1 MKKRVYVML
10 LMTMMTVMA
19 VAQTAQELLSEAN
32 AKYEAGQM
40 ADALELYTQAANKG
54 LAEAQFQ
61 LGKMYYLGE
70 SGSKD
75 YSSASMWF
83 KRAARQRHPKAEYG
97 LATCYMNGDGLP
109 VNYDQALMYMK
120 ASALRG
126 YVPAQR
132 KLAELYSKGVLV
144 EADSVEAKRWLDM
157 SDGKDVALVPE
168 IERPTKII
176 AKAPVSA
183 APAASGLPAGSA
195 APSAALAASGL
206 PAGSAASVAASTTPA
221 VSPAGSAATTPAA
234 SAAGTVAAVADP
246 PIGYSATILPPA
258 ERPDS
263 LVKLMD
269 LVKLSRTEQLDSLN
283 QALMDSLTTT
293 GILSKTMIATIDS
306 MMIADSLEVV
316 RLEKLRQL
324 KLQVAQQAQRKKS
337 LVVLP
342 KESEI
347 QRNLPPTATT
357 HWDVPLEALTLKQD
371 GTEVPTPS
379 APAGA
384 PAAAPAASGL
394 PAGTSA
400 GSAVASTTPAASAA
414 GTAADILPVG
424 ADIPA
429 PTAFDKLAAGASLA
443 SLNNTQDQIE
453 EEMNMANGAPVVRI
467 LYPEDQSLFHT
478 DVIKVKYQLLAQG
491 LESSTKI
498 TVMVDGVRQPDSRA
512 VKQADMIEVDV
523 PNRDCT
529 VMLFAQNEKGNSIP
543 AAIRLIRENVQE
555 VDLPRLFAVVV
566 GVGDYKD
573 EKLLPLKMTVKDAND
588 FANVLRSKK
597 GHPFT
602 DVEVKL
608 LCDQEATRGD
618 IFEAMEWM
626 GQEARPNDLCMF
638 FFAGHGYRDER
649 DRFFFMPYG
658 GSTKRTYECFSAT
671 DFKDAAERINS
682 KFVVFADA
690 CYSAGLLEGNRSAAA
705 EHFVEQLRRS
715 KNGMLFYASS
725 AGDTKSKEDPT
736 WGNGAFTKALVEAFN
751 GAARKEGDE
760 GLSTRTLDTYLYD
773 AVRRT
778 TEFKQTPVFMNPSG
792 IEHFNIF
799 TYEK

>member
-1 MKKRVYVML
+1 MKKRVYSLL
-10 LMTMMTVMA
+10 LMTLMTVMA
-19 VAQTAQELLSEAN
+19 VAQTAQELLNEAN
-32 AKYEAGQM
+32 AKYEAGEMQ
-40 ADALELYTQAANKG
+40 AALDLYVQAANKG
-54 LAEAQFQ
+54 LAEAQF
-61 LGKMYYLGE
+61 LAGKMFYLGE
-70 SGSKD
+70 NGSKD

-83 KRAARQRHPKAEYG
+83 KRAARQRHAKAEYG

-144 EADSVEAKRWLDM
+144 EADSVEAKRWRDM

-176 AKAPVSA
+176 AKVPAASASASSA
-183 APAASGLPAGSA
+183 ASAASGLPAGV
-195 APSAALAASGL
+195 PAS
-206 PAGSAASVAASTTPA
+206 
-221 VSPAGSAATTPAA
+221 
-234 SAAGTVAAVADP
+234 ADP

-263 LVKLMD
+263 LVKLID

-293 GILSKTMIATIDS
+293 GILNKHMIATIDS

-324 KLQVAQQAQRKKS
+324 KLQIAQQAQRKKS

-347 QRNLPPTATT
+347 QRNLPPTVST

-371 GTEVPTPS
+371 GTEVPAPATTPS
-379 APAGA
+379 ASAS
-384 PAAAPAASGL
+384 AAAPVASGL
-394 PAGTSA
+394 PAG
-400 GSAVASTTPAASAA
+400 VPAASA
-414 GTAADILPVG
+414 
-424 ADIPA
+424 
-429 PTAFDKLAAGASLA
+429 LAATTSTASA
-443 SLNNTQDQIE
+443 GGNSQEQIE
-453 EEMNMANGAPVVRI
+453 EEIGMSNGAPVVRI

-478 DVIKVKYQLLAQG
+478 DVVKLKYQLLAQG
-491 LESSTKI
+491 LENSTKI

-512 VKQADMIEVDV
+512 AKQADMIEVDV

-543 AAIRLIRENVQE
+543 ATIRLIRENVSE
-555 VDLPRLFAVVV
+555 LDLPRLFAVVV
-566 GVGDYKD
+566 GVGEYND

-649 DRFFFMPYG
+649 DRFFFVPYG
-658 GSTKRTYECFSAT
+658 GNTKRTYECFSAT
-671 DFKDAAERINS
+671 DFKDAAEKINS

-760 GLSTRTLDTYLYD
+760 GLSTRTLDAYLYD

-778 TEFKQTPVFMNPSG
+778 TDFKQTPVFMNPSG

>member
-1 MKKRVYVML
+1 MMNMNKRLCAIL
-10 LMTMMTVMA
+10 LMTAMTVMA
-19 VAQTAQELLSEAN
+19 VAQTAQELLNDAN

-40 ADALELYTQAANKG
+40 DAALELYTQAANKG
-54 LAEAQFQ
+54 LAEAQYQ

-83 KRAARQRHPKAEYG
+83 KRAARQRHAKAEYG

-132 KLAELYSKGVLV
+132 KLAELYQKGVLV
-144 EADSVEAKRWLDM
+144 EADSVEAKRWRDM
-157 SDGKDVALVPE
+157 SDGKDVTLVPE
-168 IERPTKII
+168 FERPTKII
-176 AKAPVSA
+176 AQAPTASSTSTAPATTAPVA
-183 APAASGLPAGSA
+183 DPVN
-195 APSAALAASGL
+195 
-206 PAGSAASVAASTTPA
+206 SVATTPA
-221 VSPAGSAATTPAA
+221 VSAVATAI
-234 SAAGTVAAVADP
+234 ADP
-246 PIGYSATILPPA
+246 PVGYSATILPPS

-293 GILSKTMIATIDS
+293 GVLNKRMIATIDS

-316 RLEKLRQL
+316 RLERLRQL

-342 KESEI
+342 KDSEI
-347 QRNLPPTATT
+347 QRDLPPSAST

-371 GTEVPTPS
+371 DKVPAPVS
-379 APAGA
+379 APVATLTDD
-384 PAAAPAASGL
+384 ASDV
-394 PAGTSA
+394 A
-400 GSAVASTTPAASAA
+400 SAVTPAAS
-414 GTAADILPVG
+414 PV
-424 ADIPA
+424 
-429 PTAFDKLAAGASLA
+429 
-443 SLNNTQDQIE
+443 NNTQDQIE
-453 EEMNMANGAPVVRI
+453 EEMSQTNGAPVVRI

-478 DVIKVKYQLLAQG
+478 DVVKLKYQLLAQG
-491 LESSTKI
+491 LESSTKV

-529 VMLFAQNEKGNSIP
+529 IMLFAQNEKGNSIP
-543 AAIRLIRENVQE
+543 ATIRLIRENVSE
-555 VDLPRLFAVVV
+555 ADLPRLFAVVV

-602 DVEVKL
+602 EVEVKL

-658 GSTKRTYECFSAT
+658 GNTKRTYECFSAT
-671 DFKDAAERINS
+671 DFKDAAEKINS

-751 GAARKEGDE
+751 GAARKDGDE
-760 GLSTRTLDTYLYD
+760 GLSTRSLDAYLYE
-773 AVRRT
+773 AVRKT
-778 TEFKQTPVFMNPSG
+778 TDYKQTPVFMNPSG

>member
-1 MKKRVYVML
+1 MKRRVFVML
-10 LMTMMTVMA
+10 LMTLMTVVA
-19 VAQTAQELLSEAN
+19 VAQTAQELLNEAN
-32 AKYEAGQM
+32 TKYEAGQM
-40 ADALELYTQAANKG
+40 DAALELYTQAANKG
-54 LAEAQFQ
+54 LAEAQF
-61 LGKMYYLGE
+61 LVGKMYYLGE
-70 SGSKD
+70 NGSKD

-83 KRAARQRHPKAEYG
+83 KRAARQRHAKAEYG

-144 EADSVEAKRWLDM
+144 EADSVEAKRWRDM
-157 SDGKDVALVPE
+157 SDGKDVVLVPE

-176 AKAPVSA
+176 AKAPTAADPAATTVASAASSAVPA
-183 APAASGLPAGSA
+183 APAVSGLPASA
-195 APSAALAASGL
+195 PATAPAN
-206 PAGSAASVAASTTPA
+206 ASV
-221 VSPAGSAATTPAA
+221 
-234 SAAGTVAAVADP
+234 AVADP
-246 PIGYSATILPPA
+246 PIGYSTTILPPA

-263 LVKLMD
+263 LVKLID
-269 LVKLSRTEQLDSLN
+269 LVKLSRAEQLDSLN
-283 QALMDSLTTT
+283 KALMDSLTTT
-293 GILSKTMIATIDS
+293 GILNKHMIATIDS
-306 MMIADSLEVV
+306 MMIADSLEVI

-324 KLQVAQQAQRKKS
+324 KLQIAQQAQRKKS

-371 GTEVPTPS
+371 GTEVPEPT
-379 APAGA
+379 A
-384 PAAAPAASGL
+384 PAAPATTPEGVPSGDMTIAATAPA
-394 PAGTSA
+394 PSA
-400 GSAVASTTPAASAA
+400 GGNS
-414 GTAADILPVG
+414 
-424 ADIPA
+424 
-429 PTAFDKLAAGASLA
+429 
-443 SLNNTQDQIE
+443 QDQIE
-453 EEMNMANGAPVVRI
+453 EEMTMTNGAPVVRI

-602 DVEVKL
+602 EVEVKL

-671 DFKDAAERINS
+671 DFKDAAEKINS

>member
-1 MKKRVYVML
+1 MKKRVCSLL
-10 LMTMMTVMA
+10 LMTLMTVMA
-19 VAQTAQELLSEAN
+19 VAQTAQELLNEAN
-32 AKYEAGQM
+32 AKYEAGEMQ
-40 ADALELYTQAANKG
+40 AALDLYVQAANKG
-54 LAEAQFQ
+54 LAEAQF
-61 LGKMYYLGE
+61 LAGKMFYLGE
-70 SGSKD
+70 NGSKD

-83 KRAARQRHPKAEYG
+83 KRAARQRHAKAEYG

-109 VNYDQALMYMK
+109 VNYDQALMYMR

-144 EADSVEAKRWLDM
+144 EADSVEAKRWRDM

-176 AKAPVSA
+176 ANVPAASASASSA
-183 APAASGLPAGSA
+183 ASAASGLPAGVSASASSA
-195 APSAALAASGL
+195 ASAASGL
-206 PAGSAASVAASTTPA
+206 PAGVPAS
-221 VSPAGSAATTPAA
+221 
-234 SAAGTVAAVADP
+234 ADP

-263 LVKLMD
+263 LVKLID

-293 GILSKTMIATIDS
+293 GILNKHMIATIDS

-324 KLQVAQQAQRKKS
+324 KLQIAQQAQRKKS

-347 QRNLPPTATT
+347 QRNLPPTVST

-371 GTEVPTPS
+371 GTEVPAPATTPS
-379 APAGA
+379 SPASAAASAPSASASA
-384 PAAAPAASGL
+384 PAPAASGL
-394 PAGTSA
+394 PAG
-400 GSAVASTTPAASAA
+400 VPAAS
-414 GTAADILPVG
+414 T
-424 ADIPA
+424 
-429 PTAFDKLAAGASLA
+429 LAATTSTASA
-443 SLNNTQDQIE
+443 GGNSQEQIE
-453 EEMNMANGAPVVRI
+453 EEIGMSNGAPVVRI

-478 DVIKVKYQLLAQG
+478 DVVKLKYQLLAQG
-491 LESSTKI
+491 LENSTKI

-512 VKQADMIEVDV
+512 AKQADMIEVDV

-543 AAIRLIRENVQE
+543 ATIRLIRENVSE
-555 VDLPRLFAVVV
+555 LDLPRLFAVVV
-566 GVGDYKD
+566 GVGEYND

-649 DRFFFMPYG
+649 DRFFFVPYG
-658 GSTKRTYECFSAT
+658 GNTKRTYECFSAT
-671 DFKDAAERINS
+671 DFKDAAEKINS

-760 GLSTRTLDTYLYD
+760 GLSTRTLDAYLYD

-778 TEFKQTPVFMNPSG
+778 TDFKQTPVFMNPSG

>member
-1 MKKRVYVML
+1 MKEMMNMNKRLCAIL
-10 LMTMMTVMA
+10 LMTAMTVMA
-19 VAQTAQELLSEAN
+19 VAQTAQELLNDAN

-40 ADALELYTQAANKG
+40 DAALELYTQAANKG
-54 LAEAQFQ
+54 LAEAQYQ

-83 KRAARQRHPKAEYG
+83 KRAARQRHAKAEYG

-132 KLAELYSKGVLV
+132 KLAELYQKGVLV
-144 EADSVEAKRWLDM
+144 EADSVEAKRWRDM
-157 SDGKDVALVPE
+157 SDGKDVTLVPE
-168 IERPTKII
+168 FERPTKII
-176 AKAPVSA
+176 AQAPTASSTSTAPATTAPVA
-183 APAASGLPAGSA
+183 APVN
-195 APSAALAASGL
+195 
-206 PAGSAASVAASTTPA
+206 SVATTPA
-221 VSPAGSAATTPAA
+221 VSAVATAI
-234 SAAGTVAAVADP
+234 ADP
-246 PIGYSATILPPA
+246 PVGYSATILPPS

-293 GILSKTMIATIDS
+293 GVLNKRMIATIDS

-316 RLEKLRQL
+316 RLERLRQL

-342 KESEI
+342 KDSEI
-347 QRNLPPTATT
+347 QRDLPPSAST

-371 GTEVPTPS
+371 DKVPAPVS
-379 APAGA
+379 APVATPTDDA
-384 PAAAPAASGL
+384 SDVASAVTSAAS
-394 PAGTSA
+394 
-400 GSAVASTTPAASAA
+400 
-414 GTAADILPVG
+414 PV
-424 ADIPA
+424 
-429 PTAFDKLAAGASLA
+429 
-443 SLNNTQDQIE
+443 NNTQDQIE
-453 EEMNMANGAPVVRI
+453 EEMSQTNGAPVVRI

-478 DVIKVKYQLLAQG
+478 DVVKLKYQLLAQG
-491 LESSTKI
+491 LESSTKV

-529 VMLFAQNEKGNSIP
+529 IMLFAQNEKGNSIP
-543 AAIRLIRENVQE
+543 ATIRLIRENVSE
-555 VDLPRLFAVVV
+555 ADLPRLFAVVV

-602 DVEVKL
+602 EVEVKL

-658 GSTKRTYECFSAT
+658 GNTKRTYECFSAT
-671 DFKDAAERINS
+671 DFKDAAEKINS

-751 GAARKEGDE
+751 GAARKDGDE
-760 GLSTRTLDTYLYD
+760 GLSTRSLDAYLYE
-773 AVRRT
+773 AVRKT
-778 TEFKQTPVFMNPSG
+778 TDYKQTPVFMNPSG

>member
-1 MKKRVYVML
+1 MKRRVYVML
-10 LMTMMTVMA
+10 LMTLMTVMA
-19 VAQTAQELLSEAN
+19 VAQSAQELLSEAN

-40 ADALELYTQAANKG
+40 DAAIDLYTQAANKG

-61 LGKMYYLGE
+61 LGKIYYLGE
-70 SGSKD
+70 NGSKD

-109 VNYDQALMYMK
+109 VNYDQALMYMR

-144 EADSVEAKRWLDM
+144 EADSVEAKRWRDM

-176 AKAPVSA
+176 AKAPTAAASA
-183 APAASGLPAGSA
+183 AASGLPAGSA
-195 APSAALAASGL
+195 AAS
-206 PAGSAASVAASTTPA
+206 PATTPA
-221 VSPAGSAATTPAA
+221 VSPAATVAAP
-234 SAAGTVAAVADP
+234 AGTVAVADP

-293 GILSKTMIATIDS
+293 GILNKHMIATIDS

-371 GTEVPTPS
+371 GTEVP
-379 APAGA
+379 APAASAAA
-384 PAAAPAASGL
+384 PAAAAAVAAAPAASG
-394 PAGTSA
+394 SA
-400 GSAVASTTPAASAA
+400 PIS
-414 GTAADILPVG
+414 DILPVG

-429 PTAFDKLAAGASLA
+429 PTALDKLGAGASLA

-453 EEMNMANGAPVVRI
+453 EELNMANGAPVVRI

-543 AAIRLIRENVQE
+543 AAIRLIRENIQE
-555 VDLPRLFAVVV
+555 VDLPRLIAVVV

-671 DFKDAAERINS
+671 DFKDAAEKINS

-778 TEFKQTPVFMNPSG
+778 TDFKQTPVFMNPSG

>member
-1 MKKRVYVML
+1 MRRVHVML
-10 LMTMMTVMA
+10 LMLLVTLMA
-19 VAQTAQELLSEAN
+19 AAQSPQELLTEGN

-40 ADALELYTQAANKG
+40 EAALELYTQAANKG

-83 KRAARQRHPKAEYG
+83 KRAARQRHAKAEYG

-144 EADSVEAKRWLDM
+144 EADSVEAKRWRDM

-176 AKAPVSA
+176 AKAPAEVPA
-183 APAASGLPAGSA
+183 APTAVPVAATAPIAATPVA
-195 APSAALAASGL
+195 APTATAA
-206 PAGSAASVAASTTPA
+206 PESVP
-221 VSPAGSAATTPAA
+221 
-234 SAAGTVAAVADP
+234 VADE

-263 LVKLMD
+263 LVKLVD
-269 LVKLSRTEQLDSLN
+269 LVKLSRTEKLDSLN

-293 GILSKTMIATIDS
+293 GVLNKQMIATIDS

-316 RLEKLRQL
+316 RQEKLRQL
-324 KLQVAQQAQRKKS
+324 KQQVAQQAQRKKS

-342 KESEI
+342 KETEI
-347 QRNLPPTATT
+347 QRNLPPTVST

-371 GTEVPTPS
+371 GSEVPAPKADAS
-379 APAGA
+379 APANVPALASANTSA
-384 PAAAPAASGL
+384 PA
-394 PAGTSA
+394 
-400 GSAVASTTPAASAA
+400 
-414 GTAADILPVG
+414 
-424 ADIPA
+424 
-429 PTAFDKLAAGASLA
+429 
-443 SLNNTQDQIE
+443 NTQEKIE
-453 EEMNMANGAPVVRI
+453 EEINMANGAPVVRI

-478 DVIKVKYQLLAQG
+478 DVIKVKHQLLAQG

-498 TVMVDGVRQPDSRA
+498 SVMVDGVRQPDSRA

-529 VMLFAQNEKGNSIP
+529 IMLFAQNEKGNSIP
-543 AAIRLIRENVQE
+543 AAIRLIRENITE

-658 GSTKRTYECFSAT
+658 GNTKRTYECFSAT
-671 DFKDAAERINS
+671 DFKDAAEKINC
-682 KFVVFADA
+682 KFVVLADA

-715 KNGMLFYASS
+715 KNGMVFYASS
-725 AGDTKSKEDPT
+725 SGDTKSKEDPT

-751 GAARKEGDE
+751 GAARKDGDL
-760 GLSTRTLDTYLYD
+760 GLSTRTLDAYLYD

-778 TEFKQTPVFMNPSG
+778 TDFKQTPVFMNPSG

>member
-1 MKKRVYVML
+1 MMNMNKRLCAIL
-10 LMTMMTVMA
+10 LMTVMTVMA
-19 VAQTAQELLSEAN
+19 VAQTAQELLNDAN

-40 ADALELYTQAANKG
+40 DAALELYTQAANKG
-54 LAEAQFQ
+54 LAEAQYQ

-83 KRAARQRHPKAEYG
+83 KRAARQRHAKAEYG

-109 VNYDQALMYMK
+109 VDYDQALMYMK

-132 KLAELYSKGVLV
+132 KLAELYQKGVLV
-144 EADSVEAKRWLDM
+144 EADSVEAKRWRDM
-157 SDGKDVALVPE
+157 SDGKDVTLVPE
-168 IERPTKII
+168 FERPTKII
-176 AKAPVSA
+176 AQAPTASSTSTAPATTAPV
-183 APAASGLPAGSA
+183 
-195 APSAALAASGL
+195 
-206 PAGSAASVAASTTPA
+206 AASVNSVATTPA
-221 VSPAGSAATTPAA
+221 VSAVAT
-234 SAAGTVAAVADP
+234 AVADP
-246 PIGYSATILPPA
+246 PVGYSATILPPS

-293 GILSKTMIATIDS
+293 GVLNKRMIATIDS
-306 MMIADSLEVV
+306 MMIADSLEMV
-316 RLEKLRQL
+316 RLERLRQL

-342 KESEI
+342 KDSEI
-347 QRNLPPTATT
+347 QRDLPPSAST

-371 GTEVPTPS
+371 DKVPAPVS
-379 APAGA
+379 APVAT
-384 PAAAPAASGL
+384 PTDDASDV
-394 PAGTSA
+394 A
-400 GSAVASTTPAASAA
+400 SAVTPAAS
-414 GTAADILPVG
+414 PV
-424 ADIPA
+424 
-429 PTAFDKLAAGASLA
+429 
-443 SLNNTQDQIE
+443 NNTQDQIE
-453 EEMNMANGAPVVRI
+453 EEMSQTNGAPVVRI

-478 DVIKVKYQLLAQG
+478 DVVKLKYQLLAQG
-491 LESSTKI
+491 LESSTKV

-529 VMLFAQNEKGNSIP
+529 IMLFAQNEKGNSIP
-543 AAIRLIRENVQE
+543 ATIRLIRENVSE

-602 DVEVKL
+602 EVEVKL

-658 GSTKRTYECFSAT
+658 GNTKRTYECFSAT
-671 DFKDAAERINS
+671 DFKDAAEKINS

-751 GAARKEGDE
+751 GAARKDGDE
-760 GLSTRTLDTYLYD
+760 GLSTRSLDAYLYE
-773 AVRRT
+773 AVRKT
-778 TEFKQTPVFMNPSG
+778 TDYKQTPVFMNPSG

>member
-1 MKKRVYVML
+1 MMNMNKRLCAIL
-10 LMTMMTVMA
+10 LMTAMTVMA
-19 VAQTAQELLSEAN
+19 VAQTAQELLNDAN

-40 ADALELYTQAANKG
+40 DAALELYTQAANKG
-54 LAEAQFQ
+54 LAEAQYQ

-83 KRAARQRHPKAEYG
+83 KRAARQRHAKAEYG

-132 KLAELYSKGVLV
+132 KLAELYQKGVLV
-144 EADSVEAKRWLDM
+144 EADSVEAKRWRDM
-157 SDGKDVALVPE
+157 SDGKDVTLVPE
-168 IERPTKII
+168 FERPTKII
-176 AKAPVSA
+176 AQAPTASSTSTAPATTAPVA
-183 APAASGLPAGSA
+183 APVN
-195 APSAALAASGL
+195 
-206 PAGSAASVAASTTPA
+206 SVATTPA
-221 VSPAGSAATTPAA
+221 VSAVATAI
-234 SAAGTVAAVADP
+234 ADP
-246 PIGYSATILPPA
+246 PVGYSATILPPS

-263 LVKLMD
+263 LEKLMD

-293 GILSKTMIATIDS
+293 GVLNKRMIATIDS

-316 RLEKLRQL
+316 RLERLRQL

-342 KESEI
+342 KDSEI
-347 QRNLPPTATT
+347 QRDLPPSAST

-371 GTEVPTPS
+371 DKVPAPVS
-379 APAGA
+379 APVAT
-384 PAAAPAASGL
+384 PTDDASDV
-394 PAGTSA
+394 A
-400 GSAVASTTPAASAA
+400 SAVTPAAS
-414 GTAADILPVG
+414 PV
-424 ADIPA
+424 
-429 PTAFDKLAAGASLA
+429 
-443 SLNNTQDQIE
+443 NNTQDQIE
-453 EEMNMANGAPVVRI
+453 EEMSQTNGAPVVRI

-478 DVIKVKYQLLAQG
+478 DVVKLKYQLLAQG
-491 LESSTKI
+491 LESSTKV

-529 VMLFAQNEKGNSIP
+529 IMLFAQNEKGNSIP
-543 AAIRLIRENVQE
+543 ATIRLIRENVSE
-555 VDLPRLFAVVV
+555 ADLPRLFAVVV

-602 DVEVKL
+602 EVEVKL

-658 GSTKRTYECFSAT
+658 GNTKRTYECFSAT
-671 DFKDAAERINS
+671 DFKDAAEKINS

-751 GAARKEGDE
+751 GAARKDGDE
-760 GLSTRTLDTYLYD
+760 GLSTRSLDAYLYE
-773 AVRRT
+773 AVRKT
-778 TEFKQTPVFMNPSG
+778 TDYKQTPVFMNPSG

>member
-1 MKKRVYVML
+1 MKQRLYVML
-10 LMTMMTVMA
+10 LMTIMMVTA
-19 VAQTAQELLSEAN
+19 VAQTPQEQLNEAN
-32 AKYEAGQM
+32 AKYQTGQFEE
-40 ADALELYTQAANKG
+40 ALELYTKAASKG
-54 LAEAQFQ
+54 LADAQFQ

-70 SGSKD
+70 GTSKD

-83 KRAARQRHPKAEYG
+83 KRAARQRHAKAEYG
-97 LATCYMNGDGLP
+97 LATCYMNGDGVP

-120 ASALRG
+120 ASAIRG
-126 YVPAQR
+126 YVPAQQ
-132 KLAELYSKGVLV
+132 KLADLYQKGVLV
-144 EADSVEAKRWLDM
+144 EADSVEAKRWRDM
-157 SDGKDVALVPE
+157 SNGKDVGLAPE

-176 AKAPVSA
+176 AQ
-183 APAASGLPAGSA
+183 APAATTPAASPAGS
-195 APSAALAASGL
+195 SA
-206 PAGSAASVAASTTPA
+206 TTPA
-221 VSPAGSAATTPAA
+221 ASPSGSAATTPAA
-234 SAAGTVAAVADP
+234 SAAGIPVEDS
-246 PIGYSATILPPA
+246 PIGYSATILPPS

-269 LVKLSRTEQLDSLN
+269 LVKLSRQEKLDSLN
-283 QALMDSLTTT
+283 QALMDSLKTN
-293 GILSKTMIATIDS
+293 GILDKRMIATIDS

-316 RLEKLRQL
+316 RLERLRQL
-324 KLQVAQQAQRKKS
+324 KLQIAQQAQRKKS

-347 QRNLPPTATT
+347 QRNLPPTVST
-357 HWDVPLEALTLKQD
+357 HWDVPLEALTLKDD
-371 GTEVPTPS
+371 GSTP
-379 APAGA
+379 PPP
-384 PAAAPAASGL
+384 PAAPPAEVAPPTEAAATDLAAAATPAAS
-394 PAGTSA
+394 PAGIA
-400 GSAVASTTPAASAA
+400 TTPVASAA
-414 GTAADILPVG
+414 GT
-424 ADIPA
+424 PA
-429 PTAFDKLAAGASLA
+429 SEDLSA
-443 SLNNTQDQIE
+443 
-453 EEMNMANGAPVVRI
+453 ANGAPVVRI

-478 DVIKVKYQLLAQG
+478 DVIKLKYQLLAQG
-491 LESSTKI
+491 LEKSTKI

-529 VMLFAQNEKGNSIP
+529 IMLFAQNEKGNSIP
-543 AAIRLIRENVQE
+543 AAIRLIRENVAQ

-566 GVGDYKD
+566 GVGEYND
-573 EKLLPLKMTVKDAND
+573 EKLLPLKMTVKDATD
-588 FANVLRSKK
+588 FSNVLRTKK
-597 GHPFT
+597 GHPFS

-608 LCDQEATRGD
+608 LLDQEATRGD

-658 GSTKRTYECFSAT
+658 GNTKRTYECFSAT
-671 DFKDAAERINS
+671 DFKDAAEKINS

-751 GAARKEGDE
+751 GAARRDGDE
-760 GLSTRTLDTYLYD
+760 GLSTRALDAYLYD
-773 AVRRT
+773 AVRKT
-778 TEFKQTPVFMNPSG
+778 TDYKQTPVFMNPSG

-799 TYEK
+799 TYDK

>member
-1 MKKRVYVML
+1 MKKRVCSLL
-10 LMTMMTVMA
+10 LMTLMTVMA
-19 VAQTAQELLSEAN
+19 VAQTAQELLNEAN
-32 AKYEAGQM
+32 AKYEAGEMQ
-40 ADALELYTQAANKG
+40 AALDLYVQAANKG
-54 LAEAQFQ
+54 LAEAQF
-61 LGKMYYLGE
+61 LAGKMFYLGE
-70 SGSKD
+70 NGSKD

-83 KRAARQRHPKAEYG
+83 KRAARQRHAKAEYG

-109 VNYDQALMYMK
+109 VNYDQALMYMR

-144 EADSVEAKRWLDM
+144 EADSVEAKRWRDM

-176 AKAPVSA
+176 ANVPAASASASSA
-183 APAASGLPAGSA
+183 ASAASGLPAGV
-195 APSAALAASGL
+195 PAS
-206 PAGSAASVAASTTPA
+206 
-221 VSPAGSAATTPAA
+221 
-234 SAAGTVAAVADP
+234 ADP

-263 LVKLMD
+263 LVKLID

-293 GILSKTMIATIDS
+293 GILNKHMIATIDS

-324 KLQVAQQAQRKKS
+324 KLQIAQQAQRKKS

-347 QRNLPPTATT
+347 QRNLPPTVST

-371 GTEVPTPS
+371 GTEVPAPATTPS
-379 APAGA
+379 SPAS
-384 PAAAPAASGL
+384 AAAPAASGL
-394 PAGTSA
+394 PAG
-400 GSAVASTTPAASAA
+400 VPAASAA
-414 GTAADILPVG
+414 SVAASAPSASASAAAPAASGLPAGV
-424 ADIPA
+424 PA
-429 PTAFDKLAAGASLA
+429 ASALAATTSTASA
-443 SLNNTQDQIE
+443 GGNSQEQIE
-453 EEMNMANGAPVVRI
+453 EEIGMSNGAPVVRI

-478 DVIKVKYQLLAQG
+478 DVVKLKYQLLAQG
-491 LESSTKI
+491 LENSTKI

-512 VKQADMIEVDV
+512 AKQADMIEVDV

-543 AAIRLIRENVQE
+543 ATIRLIRENVSE
-555 VDLPRLFAVVV
+555 LDLPRLFAVVV
-566 GVGDYKD
+566 GVGEYND

-649 DRFFFMPYG
+649 DRFFFVPYG
-658 GSTKRTYECFSAT
+658 GNTKRTYECFSAT
-671 DFKDAAERINS
+671 DFKDAAEKINS

-760 GLSTRTLDTYLYD
+760 GLSTRTLDAYLYD

-778 TEFKQTPVFMNPSG
+778 TDFKQTPVFMNPSG

>member
-1 MKKRVYVML
+1 MMTMKKRVCSLL
-10 LMTMMTVMA
+10 LMTLMTVMA
-19 VAQTAQELLSEAN
+19 VAQTAQELLNEAN
-32 AKYEAGQM
+32 AKYEAGEMQ
-40 ADALELYTQAANKG
+40 AALDLYVQAANKG
-54 LAEAQFQ
+54 LAEAQF
-61 LGKMYYLGE
+61 LAGKMFYLGE
-70 SGSKD
+70 NGSKD

-83 KRAARQRHPKAEYG
+83 KRAARQRHAKAEYG

-109 VNYDQALMYMK
+109 VNYDQALMYMR

-144 EADSVEAKRWLDM
+144 EADSVEAKRWRDM

-176 AKAPVSA
+176 ANVPAASASSA
-183 APAASGLPAGSA
+183 AAQAASGLPAGVPAASA
-195 APSAALAASGL
+195 AVPAASSAASAASGL
-206 PAGSAASVAASTTPA
+206 PAGVSAS
-221 VSPAGSAATTPAA
+221 
-234 SAAGTVAAVADP
+234 ADP

-263 LVKLMD
+263 LVKLID

-293 GILSKTMIATIDS
+293 GILNKHMIATIDS

-324 KLQVAQQAQRKKS
+324 KLQIAQQAQRKKS

-347 QRNLPPTATT
+347 QRNLPPTVST

-371 GTEVPTPS
+371 GTEVPAPATTPS
-379 APAGA
+379 SPASA
-384 PAAAPAASGL
+384 AASVPSASASAAAPAASGL
-394 PAGTSA
+394 PAG
-400 GSAVASTTPAASAA
+400 VPAASA
-414 GTAADILPVG
+414 
-424 ADIPA
+424 
-429 PTAFDKLAAGASLA
+429 LAATTSTASA
-443 SLNNTQDQIE
+443 GGNSQEQIE
-453 EEMNMANGAPVVRI
+453 EEIGMSNGAPVVRI

-478 DVIKVKYQLLAQG
+478 DVVKLKYQLLAQG
-491 LESSTKI
+491 LENSTKI

-512 VKQADMIEVDV
+512 AKQADMIEVDV

-543 AAIRLIRENVQE
+543 ATIRLIRENVSE
-555 VDLPRLFAVVV
+555 LDLPRLFAVVV
-566 GVGDYKD
+566 GVGEYND

-649 DRFFFMPYG
+649 DRFFFVPYG
-658 GSTKRTYECFSAT
+658 GNTKRTYECFSAT
-671 DFKDAAERINS
+671 DFKDAAEKINS

-760 GLSTRTLDTYLYD
+760 GLSTRTLDAYLYD

-778 TEFKQTPVFMNPSG
+778 TDFKQTPVFMNPSG

>member
-1 MKKRVYVML
+1 MNMKQRLYVML
-10 LMTMMTVMA
+10 LMTIMMVTA
-19 VAQTAQELLSEAN
+19 VAQTPQEQLNEAN
-32 AKYEAGQM
+32 AKYQTGQFEE
-40 ADALELYTQAANKG
+40 ALELYTKAASKG
-54 LAEAQFQ
+54 LADAQFQ

-70 SGSKD
+70 GTSKD

-83 KRAARQRHPKAEYG
+83 KRAARQRHAKAEYG
-97 LATCYMNGDGLP
+97 LATCYMNGDGVP

-120 ASALRG
+120 ASAIRG
-126 YVPAQR
+126 YVPAQQ
-132 KLAELYSKGVLV
+132 KLADLYQKGVLV
-144 EADSVEAKRWLDM
+144 EADSVEAKRWRDM
-157 SDGKDVALVPE
+157 SNGKDVGLAPE

-176 AKAPVSA
+176 AQAP
-183 APAASGLPAGSA
+183 
-195 APSAALAASGL
+195 
-206 PAGSAASVAASTTPA
+206 
-221 VSPAGSAATTPAA
+221 AATTPAA
-234 SAAGTVAAVADP
+234 SPAGSSATTPVASPSGSAATTAAASASGIPVEDP
-246 PIGYSATILPPA
+246 PIGYSATILPPS

-269 LVKLSRTEQLDSLN
+269 LVKLSRQEKLDSLN
-283 QALMDSLTTT
+283 QALMDSLKTN
-293 GILSKTMIATIDS
+293 GILDKRMIATIDS

-316 RLEKLRQL
+316 RLERLRQL
-324 KLQVAQQAQRKKS
+324 KLQIAQQAQRKKS

-347 QRNLPPTATT
+347 QRNLPPTVST
-357 HWDVPLEALTLKQD
+357 HWDVPLEALTLKDD
-371 GTEVPTPS
+371 GSTP
-379 APAGA
+379 PPP
-384 PAAAPAASGL
+384 PAAHPAEVAT
-394 PAGTSA
+394 PAEAAATDLA
-400 GSAVASTTPAASAA
+400 AAATPAASPAGIATTPVASAA
-414 GTAADILPVG
+414 GSPAAS
-424 ADIPA
+424 PA
-429 PTAFDKLAAGASLA
+429 TTPASEDLSA
-443 SLNNTQDQIE
+443 
-453 EEMNMANGAPVVRI
+453 ANGAPVVRI

-478 DVIKVKYQLLAQG
+478 DVIKLKYQLLAQG
-491 LESSTKI
+491 LEKSTKI

-529 VMLFAQNEKGNSIP
+529 IMLFAQNEKGNSIP
-543 AAIRLIRENVQE
+543 AAIRLIRENVAQ

-566 GVGDYKD
+566 GVGEYND
-573 EKLLPLKMTVKDAND
+573 EKLLPLKMTVKDATD
-588 FANVLRSKK
+588 FSNVLRTKK
-597 GHPFT
+597 GHPFS

-608 LCDQEATRGD
+608 LLDQEATRGD

-658 GSTKRTYECFSAT
+658 GNTKRTYECFSAT
-671 DFKDAAERINS
+671 DFKDAAEKINS

-751 GAARKEGDE
+751 GAARRDGDE
-760 GLSTRTLDTYLYD
+760 GLSTRALDAYLYD
-773 AVRRT
+773 AVRKT
-778 TEFKQTPVFMNPSG
+778 TDYKQTPVFMNPSG

-799 TYEK
+799 TYDQ

>member
-1 MKKRVYVML
+1 MMNMNKRLCAIL
-10 LMTMMTVMA
+10 LMTAMTVMA
-19 VAQTAQELLSEAN
+19 VAQTAQELLNDAN

-40 ADALELYTQAANKG
+40 DAALELYTQAANKG
-54 LAEAQFQ
+54 LAEAQYQ

-83 KRAARQRHPKAEYG
+83 KRAARQRHAKAEYG

-132 KLAELYSKGVLV
+132 KLAELYQKGVLV
-144 EADSVEAKRWLDM
+144 EADSVEAKRWRDM
-157 SDGKDVALVPE
+157 SDGKDVTLVPE
-168 IERPTKII
+168 FERPTKII
-176 AKAPVSA
+176 AQAPTASSTSTAPATTAPVA
-183 APAASGLPAGSA
+183 DPVN
-195 APSAALAASGL
+195 
-206 PAGSAASVAASTTPA
+206 SVATTPA
-221 VSPAGSAATTPAA
+221 VSAVATAI
-234 SAAGTVAAVADP
+234 ADP
-246 PIGYSATILPPA
+246 PVGYSATILPPS

-293 GILSKTMIATIDS
+293 GVLNKRMIATIDS

-316 RLEKLRQL
+316 RLERLRQL

-342 KESEI
+342 KDSEI
-347 QRNLPPTATT
+347 QRDLPPSAST

-371 GTEVPTPS
+371 DKVS
-379 APAGA
+379 APVSA
-384 PAAAPAASGL
+384 PVATPTDDASDV
-394 PAGTSA
+394 A
-400 GSAVASTTPAASAA
+400 SAVTPAAS
-414 GTAADILPVG
+414 PV
-424 ADIPA
+424 
-429 PTAFDKLAAGASLA
+429 
-443 SLNNTQDQIE
+443 NNTQDQIE
-453 EEMNMANGAPVVRI
+453 EEMSQTNGAPVVRI

-478 DVIKVKYQLLAQG
+478 DVVKLKYQLLAQG
-491 LESSTKI
+491 LESSTKV

-529 VMLFAQNEKGNSIP
+529 IMLFAQNEKGNSIP
-543 AAIRLIRENVQE
+543 ATIRLIRENVSE
-555 VDLPRLFAVVV
+555 ADLPRLFAVVV

-602 DVEVKL
+602 EVEVKL

-658 GSTKRTYECFSAT
+658 GNTKRTYECFSAT
-671 DFKDAAERINS
+671 DFKDAAEKINS

-751 GAARKEGDE
+751 GAARKDGDE
-760 GLSTRTLDTYLYD
+760 GLSTRSLDAYLYE
-773 AVRRT
+773 AVRKT
-778 TEFKQTPVFMNPSG
+778 TDYKQTPVFMNPSG

>member
-1 MKKRVYVML
+1 MKEMMNMNKRLCAIL
-10 LMTMMTVMA
+10 LMTVMTVMA
-19 VAQTAQELLSEAN
+19 VAQTAQELLNDAN

-40 ADALELYTQAANKG
+40 DAALELYTQAANKG
-54 LAEAQFQ
+54 LAEAQYQ

-83 KRAARQRHPKAEYG
+83 KRAARQRHAKAEYG

-132 KLAELYSKGVLV
+132 KLAELYQKGVLV
-144 EADSVEAKRWLDM
+144 EADSVEAKRWRDM
-157 SDGKDVALVPE
+157 SDGKDVTLVPE
-168 IERPTKII
+168 FERPTKII
-176 AKAPVSA
+176 AQAPTASSTSTAPATTAPVA
-183 APAASGLPAGSA
+183 APVN
-195 APSAALAASGL
+195 
-206 PAGSAASVAASTTPA
+206 SVATTPA
-221 VSPAGSAATTPAA
+221 VSAVATTI
-234 SAAGTVAAVADP
+234 ADP
-246 PIGYSATILPPA
+246 PVGYSATILPPS

-293 GILSKTMIATIDS
+293 GVLNKRMIATIDS

-342 KESEI
+342 KDSEI
-347 QRNLPPTATT
+347 QRDLPPSAST

-371 GTEVPTPS
+371 DKVPAPVS
-379 APAGA
+379 APVAT
-384 PAAAPAASGL
+384 PTDDASDV
-394 PAGTSA
+394 A
-400 GSAVASTTPAASAA
+400 SAVTPAAS
-414 GTAADILPVG
+414 PV
-424 ADIPA
+424 
-429 PTAFDKLAAGASLA
+429 
-443 SLNNTQDQIE
+443 NNTQDQIE
-453 EEMNMANGAPVVRI
+453 EEMSQTNGAPVVRI

-478 DVIKVKYQLLAQG
+478 DVVKLKYQLLAQG
-491 LESSTKI
+491 LESSTKV

-529 VMLFAQNEKGNSIP
+529 IMLFAQNEKGNSIP
-543 AAIRLIRENVQE
+543 ATIRLIRENVSE
-555 VDLPRLFAVVV
+555 ADLPRLFAVVV

-602 DVEVKL
+602 EVEVKL

-658 GSTKRTYECFSAT
+658 GNTKRTYECFSAT
-671 DFKDAAERINS
+671 DFKDAAEKINS

-751 GAARKEGDE
+751 GAARKDGDE
-760 GLSTRTLDTYLYD
+760 GLSTRSLDAYLYE
-773 AVRRT
+773 AVRKT
-778 TEFKQTPVFMNPSG
+778 TDYKQTPVFMNPSG

>member
-1 MKKRVYVML
+1 MRKRVYGLL
-10 LMTMMTVMA
+10 LMSLMTLMSM
-19 VAQTAQELLSEAN
+19 AQTAQELLSEAQT
-32 AKYEAGQM
+32 KYEAGQM
-40 ADALELYTQAANKG
+40 EAALELYTQAANKG

-61 LGKMYYLGE
+61 LGKMYYMGE
-70 SGSKD
+70 SGAKD
-75 YSSASMWF
+75 YSSAAMWF
-83 KRAARQRHPKAEYG
+83 KRAARQRHAKAEYG

-132 KLAELYSKGVLV
+132 KLAELYQKGVLV
-144 EADSVEAKRWLDM
+144 EADSVEAKRWHDM
-157 SDGKDVALVPE
+157 SDGKDVTLVPE

-176 AKAPVSA
+176 AKAPVVPAVPA
-183 APAASGLPAGSA
+183 APATPAVS
-195 APSAALAASGL
+195 PSV
-206 PAGSAASVAASTTPA
+206 SVTTTPA
-221 VSPAGSAATTPAA
+221 VSSTGS
-234 SAAGTVAAVADP
+234 VDADQP
-246 PIGYSATILPPA
+246 VGYSATILPPS

-283 QALMDSLTTT
+283 QALMDSLTTS
-293 GILSKTMIATIDS
+293 GILNKRMVATIDS

-316 RLEKLRQL
+316 RLERLRQL

-347 QRNLPPTATT
+347 QRNLPPSAST

-371 GTEVPTPS
+371 GSEVPSPAPTPD
-379 APAGA
+379 APQAGD
-384 PAAAPAASGL
+384 ASDV
-394 PAGTSA
+394 A
-400 GSAVASTTPAASAA
+400 AVASPEASAA
-414 GTAADILPVG
+414 G
-424 ADIPA
+424 
-429 PTAFDKLAAGASLA
+429 
-443 SLNNTQDQIE
+443 NTQDKIE
-453 EEMNMANGAPVVRI
+453 EEMNQTNGAPVVRI

-478 DVIKVKYQLLAQG
+478 DVIKLKYQLLAQG

-498 TVMVDGVRQPDSRA
+498 SVMVDGVRQPDSRA

-529 VMLFAQNEKGNSIP
+529 IMLFAQNEKGNSIP
-543 AAIRLIRENVQE
+543 AAIRLIRENVSE

-602 DVEVKL
+602 EVEVKL

-658 GSTKRTYECFSAT
+658 GNTKRTYECFSAT
-671 DFKDAAERINS
+671 DFKDAAEKINS

-715 KNGMLFYASS
+715 KNGMVFYASS

-760 GLSTRTLDTYLYD
+760 GLSTRALDSYLYE
-773 AVRRT
+773 AVRKT
-778 TEFKQTPVFMNPSG
+778 TDYKQTPVFMNPG
-792 IEHFNIF
+792 GVEHFNIF

>member
-1 MKKRVYVML
+1 MKEMMNMNKRLCAIL
-10 LMTMMTVMA
+10 LMTVMTVMA
-19 VAQTAQELLSEAN
+19 VAQTAQELLNDAN

-40 ADALELYTQAANKG
+40 DAALELYTQAANKG
-54 LAEAQFQ
+54 LAEAQYQ

-83 KRAARQRHPKAEYG
+83 KRAARQRHAKAEYG

-132 KLAELYSKGVLV
+132 KLAELYQKGVLV
-144 EADSVEAKRWLDM
+144 EADSVEAKRWRDM
-157 SDGKDVALVPE
+157 SDGKDVTLVPE
-168 IERPTKII
+168 FERPTKII
-176 AKAPVSA
+176 AQAPTASSTSTAPATTAPVA
-183 APAASGLPAGSA
+183 DPVN
-195 APSAALAASGL
+195 
-206 PAGSAASVAASTTPA
+206 SVATTPA
-221 VSPAGSAATTPAA
+221 VSAVATAI
-234 SAAGTVAAVADP
+234 ADP
-246 PIGYSATILPPA
+246 PVGYSATILPPS

-293 GILSKTMIATIDS
+293 GVLNKRMIATIDS

-316 RLEKLRQL
+316 RLERLRQL

-342 KESEI
+342 KDSEI
-347 QRNLPPTATT
+347 QRDLPPSAST

-371 GTEVPTPS
+371 DKVPAPVS
-379 APAGA
+379 APVAT
-384 PAAAPAASGL
+384 PTDDASD
-394 PAGTSA
+394 
-400 GSAVASTTPAASAA
+400 VASAITPAAS
-414 GTAADILPVG
+414 PV
-424 ADIPA
+424 
-429 PTAFDKLAAGASLA
+429 
-443 SLNNTQDQIE
+443 NNTQDQIE
-453 EEMNMANGAPVVRI
+453 EEMSQTNGAPVVRI

-478 DVIKVKYQLLAQG
+478 DVVKLKYQLLAQG
-491 LESSTKI
+491 LESSTKV

-529 VMLFAQNEKGNSIP
+529 IMLFAQNEKGNSIP
-543 AAIRLIRENVQE
+543 ATIRLIRENVSE
-555 VDLPRLFAVVV
+555 ADLPRLFAVVV

-602 DVEVKL
+602 EVEVKL

-658 GSTKRTYECFSAT
+658 GNTKRTYECFSAT
-671 DFKDAAERINS
+671 DFKDAAEKINS

-751 GAARKEGDE
+751 GAARKDGDE
-760 GLSTRTLDTYLYD
+760 GLSTRSLDAYLYE
-773 AVRRT
+773 AVRKT
-778 TEFKQTPVFMNPSG
+778 TDYKQTPVFMNPSG

>member
-1 MKKRVYVML
+1 MKMESMRKRVYIML
-10 LMTMMTVMA
+10 LMTLTTVIA
-19 VAQTAQELLSEAN
+19 AAQTAQDLLSEAN

-40 ADALELYTQAANKG
+40 EAALELYTQAANKG
-54 LAEAQFQ
+54 LAEAQF
-61 LGKMYYLGE
+61 LVGKMYYLGE
-70 SGSKD
+70 SGAKD

-83 KRAARQRHPKAEYG
+83 KRAARQRHAKAEYG

-132 KLAELYSKGVLV
+132 KLAELYQKGILV
-144 EADSVEAKRWLDM
+144 EADSVEAKRWRDM

-176 AKAPVSA
+176 AQAP
-183 APAASGLPAGSA
+183 GS
-195 APSAALAASGL
+195 SD
-206 PAGSAASVAASTTPA
+206 AASVAA
-221 VSPAGSAATTPAA
+221 AAASVAAPA
-234 SAAGTVAAVADP
+234 SAAPVAAPASAAPVAAPADSP
-246 PIGYSATILPPA
+246 VVSYSATILPPA

-263 LVKLMD
+263 LVKLID
-269 LVKLSRTEQLDSLN
+269 LVKLSRTEKLDSLN

-293 GILSKTMIATIDS
+293 GVLNKRMVATIDS
-306 MMIADSLEVV
+306 MMIADSLETV
-316 RLEKLRQL
+316 RLEKLKQL
-324 KLQVAQQAQRKKS
+324 KMQVAQQAQRKKS

-347 QRNLPPTATT
+347 QRDMPPTVST

-371 GTEVPTPS
+371 GTEVPAPS
-379 APAGA
+379 APPTPTPPADTSSAAPGA
-384 PAAAPAASGL
+384 PDLAATIPAA
-394 PAGTSA
+394 
-400 GSAVASTTPAASAA
+400 
-414 GTAADILPVG
+414 
-424 ADIPA
+424 
-429 PTAFDKLAAGASLA
+429 
-443 SLNNTQDQIE
+443 NTQEQIE
-453 EEMNMANGAPVVRI
+453 EEMSQTNGAPVVRI

-478 DVIKVKYQLLAQG
+478 DVIKLKYQLLAQG

-529 VMLFAQNEKGNSIP
+529 IMLFAQNEKGNSIP
-543 AAIRLIRENVQE
+543 AAIRLIRENVSE

-566 GVGDYKD
+566 GVGEYKD

-602 DVEVKL
+602 EVEVKL

-658 GSTKRTYECFSAT
+658 ANTKRTYECFSAT
-671 DFKDAAERINS
+671 DFKDAAEKINS

-715 KNGMLFYASS
+715 KNGMVFYASS

-751 GAARKEGDE
+751 GAARKDGDE
-760 GLSTRTLDTYLYD
+760 GLSTRSLDAYLYE
-773 AVRRT
+773 AVRKT
-778 TEFKQTPVFMNPSG
+778 TDYKQTPVFMNPG
-792 IEHFNIF
+792 GVEHFNIF

>member
-1 MKKRVYVML
+1 MKKRVCSLL
-10 LMTMMTVMA
+10 LMTLMTVMA
-19 VAQTAQELLSEAN
+19 VAQTAQELLNEAN
-32 AKYEAGQM
+32 AKYEAGEMQ
-40 ADALELYTQAANKG
+40 AALDLYVQAANKG
-54 LAEAQFQ
+54 LAEAQF
-61 LGKMYYLGE
+61 LAGKMFYLGE
-70 SGSKD
+70 NGSKD

-83 KRAARQRHPKAEYG
+83 KRAARQRHAKAEYG

-109 VNYDQALMYMK
+109 VNYDQALMYMR

-144 EADSVEAKRWLDM
+144 EADSVEAKRWRDM

-176 AKAPVSA
+176 ANVPAASASASSA
-183 APAASGLPAGSA
+183 ASAATGLPAGVPASASSAASAASGLPAGV
-195 APSAALAASGL
+195 PAS
-206 PAGSAASVAASTTPA
+206 
-221 VSPAGSAATTPAA
+221 
-234 SAAGTVAAVADP
+234 ADP

-263 LVKLMD
+263 LVKLID

-293 GILSKTMIATIDS
+293 GILNKHMIATIDS

-324 KLQVAQQAQRKKS
+324 KLQIAQQAQRKKS

-347 QRNLPPTATT
+347 QRNLPPTVST

-371 GTEVPTPS
+371 GTEVPAPATTPS
-379 APAGA
+379 SPASVAASAPSASA
-384 PAAAPAASGL
+384 SAAAPAASGL
-394 PAGTSA
+394 PAG
-400 GSAVASTTPAASAA
+400 VPAASAL
-414 GTAADILPVG
+414 AATT
-424 ADIPA
+424 
-429 PTAFDKLAAGASLA
+429 PTASAGGNS
-443 SLNNTQDQIE
+443 QEQIE
-453 EEMNMANGAPVVRI
+453 EEVGMSNGAPVVRI

-478 DVIKVKYQLLAQG
+478 DVVKLKYQLLAQG
-491 LESSTKI
+491 LENSTKI

-512 VKQADMIEVDV
+512 AKQADMIEVDV

-543 AAIRLIRENVQE
+543 ATIRLIRENVSE
-555 VDLPRLFAVVV
+555 LDLPRLFAVVV
-566 GVGDYKD
+566 GVGEYND

-649 DRFFFMPYG
+649 DRFFFVPYG
-658 GSTKRTYECFSAT
+658 GNTKRTYECFSAT
-671 DFKDAAERINS
+671 DFKDAAEKINS

-760 GLSTRTLDTYLYD
+760 GLSTRTLDAYLYD

-778 TEFKQTPVFMNPSG
+778 TDFKQTPVFMNPSG

>member
-1 MKKRVYVML
+1 MKKRVCSLL
-10 LMTMMTVMA
+10 LMTLMTVMA
-19 VAQTAQELLSEAN
+19 VAQTAQELLNEAN
-32 AKYEAGQM
+32 AKYEAGEMQ
-40 ADALELYTQAANKG
+40 AALDLYVQAANKG
-54 LAEAQFQ
+54 LAEAQF
-61 LGKMYYLGE
+61 LAGKMFYLGE
-70 SGSKD
+70 NGSKD

-83 KRAARQRHPKAEYG
+83 KRAARQRHAKAEYG

-109 VNYDQALMYMK
+109 VNYDQALMYMR

-144 EADSVEAKRWLDM
+144 EADSVEAKRWRDM

-176 AKAPVSA
+176 AKVPAASASASSA
-183 APAASGLPAGSA
+183 ASAASGVPAGASASASSAASAASGLPAGV
-195 APSAALAASGL
+195 PAS
-206 PAGSAASVAASTTPA
+206 
-221 VSPAGSAATTPAA
+221 
-234 SAAGTVAAVADP
+234 ADP

-263 LVKLMD
+263 LVKLID

-293 GILSKTMIATIDS
+293 GILNKHMIATIDS

-324 KLQVAQQAQRKKS
+324 KLQIAQQAQRKKS

-347 QRNLPPTATT
+347 QRNLPPTVST

-371 GTEVPTPS
+371 GTEVPAPATTPS
-379 APAGA
+379 SPASV
-384 PAAAPAASGL
+384 AAPAVSGL
-394 PAGTSA
+394 PAG
-400 GSAVASTTPAASAA
+400 VPAASA
-414 GTAADILPVG
+414 
-424 ADIPA
+424 
-429 PTAFDKLAAGASLA
+429 LAASTSTASA
-443 SLNNTQDQIE
+443 GGNSQEQIE
-453 EEMNMANGAPVVRI
+453 EEIGMSNGAPVVRI

-478 DVIKVKYQLLAQG
+478 DVVKLKYQLLAQG
-491 LESSTKI
+491 LENSTKI

-512 VKQADMIEVDV
+512 AKQADMIEVDV

-543 AAIRLIRENVQE
+543 ATIRLIRENVSE
-555 VDLPRLFAVVV
+555 LDLPRLFAVVV
-566 GVGDYKD
+566 GVGEYND

-649 DRFFFMPYG
+649 DRFFFVPYG
-658 GSTKRTYECFSAT
+658 GNTKRTYECFSAT
-671 DFKDAAERINS
+671 DFKDAAEKINS

-760 GLSTRTLDTYLYD
+760 GLSTRTLDAYLYD

-778 TEFKQTPVFMNPSG
+778 TDFKQTPVFMNPSG

>member
-1 MKKRVYVML
+1 MKTMKKRVYIML
-10 LMTMMTVMA
+10 LMTMMTVLA

-32 AKYEAGQM
+32 AKYEAGEM
-40 ADALELYTQAANKG
+40 EAALELYTQAANKG

-61 LGKMYYLGE
+61 VGKMYYLGE
-70 SGSKD
+70 GGSKD

-83 KRAARQRHPKAEYG
+83 KRAARQRHAKAEYG

-132 KLAELYSKGVLV
+132 KLSELYQKGVLV
-144 EADSVEAKRWLDM
+144 EADSVEAKRWRDM

-176 AKAPVSA
+176 ATAPAAGSDSA
-183 APAASGLPAGSA
+183 APTATSST
-195 APSAALAASGL
+195 PSAAAAA
-206 PAGSAASVAASTTPA
+206 P
-221 VSPAGSAATTPAA
+221 ATTPAA
-234 SAAGTVAAVADP
+234 SAAGSSAVADP
-246 PIGYSATILPPA
+246 PIGYSATILPPS

-263 LVKLMD
+263 LLKLID
-269 LVKLSRTEQLDSLN
+269 LVKLSRSEQLDSLN
-283 QALMDSLTTT
+283 QAVMDSLTTT
-293 GILSKTMIATIDS
+293 GVLNKQMIATIDS

-316 RLEKLRQL
+316 RQERIRQL
-324 KLQVAQQAQRKKS
+324 KMQVAQQAQRKKS

-347 QRNLPPTATT
+347 QRNVRPTATT

-371 GTEVPTPS
+371 GTDVPTPPTDGAPTS
-379 APAGA
+379 APADGDM
-384 PAAAPAASGL
+384 AA
-394 PAGTSA
+394 
-400 GSAVASTTPAASAA
+400 TTPVASAA
-414 GTAADILPVG
+414 GNG
-424 ADIPA
+424 
-429 PTAFDKLAAGASLA
+429 
-443 SLNNTQDQIE
+443 QDQIE
-453 EEMNMANGAPVVRI
+453 EEMNQTNGAPVVRI

-478 DVIKVKYQLLAQG
+478 DVIKLKYQLLAQG

-498 TVMVDGVRQPDSRA
+498 TVMVDGIRQPDSRA
-512 VKQADMIEVDV
+512 VKQADMVEVDV
-523 PNRDCT
+523 PDRDCT
-529 VMLFAQNEKGNSIP
+529 IMLFAQNEKGNSIP
-543 AAIRLIRENVQE
+543 AAIRLIRENVSE

-658 GSTKRTYECFSAT
+658 GNTKRTYECFSAT
-671 DFKDAAERINS
+671 DFKDAAEKINS

-715 KNGMLFYASS
+715 KNGMVFYASS

-751 GAARKEGDE
+751 GAARKDGDE
-760 GLSTRTLDTYLYD
+760 GLSTRSLDAYLYD

-778 TEFKQTPVFMNPSG
+778 TDYKQTPVFMNPSG
-792 IEHFNIF
+792 VEHFNIF

>member
-1 MKKRVYVML
+1 MNMKQRLYVML
-10 LMTMMTVMA
+10 LMTIMMVTA
-19 VAQTAQELLSEAN
+19 VAQTPQEQLNEAN
-32 AKYEAGQM
+32 AKYQTGQFEE
-40 ADALELYTQAANKG
+40 ALELYTKAASKG
-54 LAEAQFQ
+54 LADAQFQ

-70 SGSKD
+70 GTSKD

-83 KRAARQRHPKAEYG
+83 KRAARQRHAKAEYG
-97 LATCYMNGDGLP
+97 LATCYMNGDGVP

-120 ASALRG
+120 ASAIRG
-126 YVPAQR
+126 YVPAQQ
-132 KLAELYSKGVLV
+132 KLADLYQKGVLV
-144 EADSVEAKRWLDM
+144 EADSVEAKRWRDM
-157 SDGKDVALVPE
+157 SNGKDVGLAPE

-176 AKAPVSA
+176 AQAP
-183 APAASGLPAGSA
+183 
-195 APSAALAASGL
+195 
-206 PAGSAASVAASTTPA
+206 
-221 VSPAGSAATTPAA
+221 AATTPAA
-234 SAAGTVAAVADP
+234 SPAGSSATTPVASPSGSAATTAAASAAGIPVEDP
-246 PIGYSATILPPA
+246 PIGYSATILPPS

-269 LVKLSRTEQLDSLN
+269 LVKLSRQEKLDSLN
-283 QALMDSLTTT
+283 QALMDSLKTN
-293 GILSKTMIATIDS
+293 GILDKRMIATIDS

-316 RLEKLRQL
+316 RLERLRQL
-324 KLQVAQQAQRKKS
+324 KLQIAQQAQRKKS

-347 QRNLPPTATT
+347 QRNLPPTVST
-357 HWDVPLEALTLKQD
+357 HWDVPLEALTLKDD
-371 GTEVPTPS
+371 GSTP
-379 APAGA
+379 PPP
-384 PAAAPAASGL
+384 PAAPPAEVAPPAEAAATDLAAAATPAAS
-394 PAGTSA
+394 PAGIATTPVASAA
-400 GSAVASTTPAASAA
+400 GSPAASPATTPAASAA
-414 GTAADILPVG
+414 GT
-424 ADIPA
+424 PA
-429 PTAFDKLAAGASLA
+429 SEDLSA
-443 SLNNTQDQIE
+443 
-453 EEMNMANGAPVVRI
+453 ANGAPVVRI

-478 DVIKVKYQLLAQG
+478 DVIKLKYQLLAQG
-491 LESSTKI
+491 LEKSTKI

-529 VMLFAQNEKGNSIP
+529 IMLFAQNEKGNSIP
-543 AAIRLIRENVQE
+543 AAIRLIRENVAQ

-566 GVGDYKD
+566 GVGEYND
-573 EKLLPLKMTVKDAND
+573 EKLLPLKMTVKDATD
-588 FANVLRSKK
+588 FSNVLRTKK
-597 GHPFT
+597 GHPFS

-608 LCDQEATRGD
+608 LLDQEATRGD

-658 GSTKRTYECFSAT
+658 GNTKRTYECFSAT
-671 DFKDAAERINS
+671 DFKDAAEKINS

-751 GAARKEGDE
+751 GAARRDGDE
-760 GLSTRTLDTYLYD
+760 GLSTRALDAYLYD
-773 AVRRT
+773 AVRKT
-778 TEFKQTPVFMNPSG
+778 TDYKQTPVFMNPSG

-799 TYEK
+799 TYDK

>member
-1 MKKRVYVML
+1 MMNMNKRLCAIL
-10 LMTMMTVMA
+10 LMTAMTVMA
-19 VAQTAQELLSEAN
+19 VAQTAQELLNDAN

-40 ADALELYTQAANKG
+40 DAALELYTQAANKG
-54 LAEAQFQ
+54 LAEAQYQ

-83 KRAARQRHPKAEYG
+83 KRAARQRHAKAEYG

-132 KLAELYSKGVLV
+132 KLAELYQKGVLV
-144 EADSVEAKRWLDM
+144 EADSVEAKRWRDM
-157 SDGKDVALVPE
+157 SDGKDVTLVPE
-168 IERPTKII
+168 FERPTKII
-176 AKAPVSA
+176 AQAPTASSTSTAPAITAPVA
-183 APAASGLPAGSA
+183 DPVN
-195 APSAALAASGL
+195 
-206 PAGSAASVAASTTPA
+206 SVATTPA
-221 VSPAGSAATTPAA
+221 VSAVATAI
-234 SAAGTVAAVADP
+234 ADP
-246 PIGYSATILPPA
+246 PVGYSATILPPS

-293 GILSKTMIATIDS
+293 GVLNKRMIATIDS

-316 RLEKLRQL
+316 RLERLRQL

-342 KESEI
+342 KDSEI
-347 QRNLPPTATT
+347 QRDLPPSAST

-371 GTEVPTPS
+371 DKVPAPVS
-379 APAGA
+379 APVAT
-384 PAAAPAASGL
+384 PTDDASDV
-394 PAGTSA
+394 A
-400 GSAVASTTPAASAA
+400 SAVTPAAS
-414 GTAADILPVG
+414 PV
-424 ADIPA
+424 
-429 PTAFDKLAAGASLA
+429 
-443 SLNNTQDQIE
+443 NNTQDQIE
-453 EEMNMANGAPVVRI
+453 EEMSQTNGAPVVRI

-478 DVIKVKYQLLAQG
+478 DVVKLKYQLLAQG
-491 LESSTKI
+491 LESSTKV

-529 VMLFAQNEKGNSIP
+529 IMLFAQNEKGNSIP
-543 AAIRLIRENVQE
+543 ATIRLIRENVSE
-555 VDLPRLFAVVV
+555 ADLPRLFAVVV

-602 DVEVKL
+602 EVEVKL

-658 GSTKRTYECFSAT
+658 GNTKRTYECFSAT
-671 DFKDAAERINS
+671 DFKDAAEKINS

-751 GAARKEGDE
+751 GAARKDGDE
-760 GLSTRTLDTYLYD
+760 GLSTRSLDAYLYE
-773 AVRRT
+773 AVRKT
-778 TEFKQTPVFMNPSG
+778 TDYKQTPVFMNPSG

>member
-1 MKKRVYVML
+1 MMNMNKRLCAIL
-10 LMTMMTVMA
+10 LMTVMTVMA
-19 VAQTAQELLSEAN
+19 VAQTAQELLSDAN

-40 ADALELYTQAANKG
+40 DAALELYTQAANKG
-54 LAEAQFQ
+54 LAEAQYQ

-83 KRAARQRHPKAEYG
+83 KRAARQRHAKAEYG

-132 KLAELYSKGVLV
+132 KLAELYQKGVLV
-144 EADSVEAKRWLDM
+144 EADSVEAKRWRDM
-157 SDGKDVALVPE
+157 SDGKDVTLVPE
-168 IERPTKII
+168 FERPTKII
-176 AKAPVSA
+176 AQAPTASSTSTAPATTAPVA
-183 APAASGLPAGSA
+183 APVN
-195 APSAALAASGL
+195 
-206 PAGSAASVAASTTPA
+206 SVATTPA
-221 VSPAGSAATTPAA
+221 VSAVATAI
-234 SAAGTVAAVADP
+234 ADP
-246 PIGYSATILPPA
+246 PVGYSATILPPS

-293 GILSKTMIATIDS
+293 GVLNKRMIATIDS

-342 KESEI
+342 KDSEI
-347 QRNLPPTATT
+347 QRDLPPSAST

-371 GTEVPTPS
+371 DKVPAPVS
-379 APAGA
+379 APVAT
-384 PAAAPAASGL
+384 PTDDASDV
-394 PAGTSA
+394 A
-400 GSAVASTTPAASAA
+400 SAVTPAAS
-414 GTAADILPVG
+414 PV
-424 ADIPA
+424 
-429 PTAFDKLAAGASLA
+429 
-443 SLNNTQDQIE
+443 NNTQDQIE
-453 EEMNMANGAPVVRI
+453 EEMSQTNGAPVVRI

-478 DVIKVKYQLLAQG
+478 DVVKLKYQLLAQG
-491 LESSTKI
+491 LESSTKV

-529 VMLFAQNEKGNSIP
+529 IMLFAQNEKGNSIP
-543 AAIRLIRENVQE
+543 ATIRLIRENVSE
-555 VDLPRLFAVVV
+555 ADLPRLFAVVV

-602 DVEVKL
+602 EVEVKL

-658 GSTKRTYECFSAT
+658 GNTKRTYECFSAT
-671 DFKDAAERINS
+671 DFKDAAEKINS

-751 GAARKEGDE
+751 GAARKDGDE
-760 GLSTRTLDTYLYD
+760 GLSTRSLDAYLYE
-773 AVRRT
+773 AVRKT
-778 TEFKQTPVFMNPSG
+778 TDYKQTPVFMNPSG

>member
-1 MKKRVYVML
+1 MMNMNKRLCAIL
-10 LMTMMTVMA
+10 LMTAMTVMA
-19 VAQTAQELLSEAN
+19 VAQTAQELLNDAN

-40 ADALELYTQAANKG
+40 DAALELYTQAANKG
-54 LAEAQFQ
+54 LAEAQYQ

-83 KRAARQRHPKAEYG
+83 KRAARQRHAKAEYG

-132 KLAELYSKGVLV
+132 KLAELYQKGVLV
-144 EADSVEAKRWLDM
+144 EADSVEAKRWRDM
-157 SDGKDVALVPE
+157 SDGKDVTLVPE
-168 IERPTKII
+168 FERPTKII
-176 AKAPVSA
+176 AQAPTASSTSTAPATTAPVA
-183 APAASGLPAGSA
+183 APVN
-195 APSAALAASGL
+195 
-206 PAGSAASVAASTTPA
+206 SVATTPA
-221 VSPAGSAATTPAA
+221 VSAVATAI
-234 SAAGTVAAVADP
+234 ADP
-246 PIGYSATILPPA
+246 PVGYSATILPPS

-293 GILSKTMIATIDS
+293 GVLNKRMIATIDS

-316 RLEKLRQL
+316 RLERLRQL

-342 KESEI
+342 KDSEI
-347 QRNLPPTATT
+347 QRDLPPSAST

-371 GTEVPTPS
+371 DKVPAPIS
-379 APAGA
+379 APVAT
-384 PAAAPAASGL
+384 PTDDASDV
-394 PAGTSA
+394 A
-400 GSAVASTTPAASAA
+400 SAVTPAAS
-414 GTAADILPVG
+414 PV
-424 ADIPA
+424 
-429 PTAFDKLAAGASLA
+429 
-443 SLNNTQDQIE
+443 NNTQDQIE
-453 EEMNMANGAPVVRI
+453 EEMSQTNGAPVVRI

-478 DVIKVKYQLLAQG
+478 DVVKLKYQLLAQG
-491 LESSTKI
+491 LESSTKV

-529 VMLFAQNEKGNSIP
+529 IMLFAQNEKGNSIP
-543 AAIRLIRENVQE
+543 ATIRLIRENVSE
-555 VDLPRLFAVVV
+555 ADLPRLFAVVV

-602 DVEVKL
+602 EVEVKL

-658 GSTKRTYECFSAT
+658 GNTKRTYECFSAT
-671 DFKDAAERINS
+671 DFKDAAEKINS

-751 GAARKEGDE
+751 GAARKDGDE
-760 GLSTRTLDTYLYD
+760 GLSTRSLDAYLYE
-773 AVRRT
+773 AVRKT
-778 TEFKQTPVFMNPSG
+778 TDYKQTPVFMNPSG

>member
-1 MKKRVYVML
+1 MKKRVCSLL
-10 LMTMMTVMA
+10 LMTLMTVMA
-19 VAQTAQELLSEAN
+19 VAQTAQELLNEAN
-32 AKYEAGQM
+32 AKYEAGEMQ
-40 ADALELYTQAANKG
+40 AALDLYVQAANKG
-54 LAEAQFQ
+54 LAEAQF
-61 LGKMYYLGE
+61 LAGKMFYLGE
-70 SGSKD
+70 NGSKD

-83 KRAARQRHPKAEYG
+83 KRAARQRHAKAEYG

-109 VNYDQALMYMK
+109 VNYDQALMYMR

-144 EADSVEAKRWLDM
+144 EADSVEAKRWRDM

-176 AKAPVSA
+176 AKVPAASA
-183 APAASGLPAGSA
+183 SSAVAQAASGLPAS
-195 APSAALAASGL
+195 
-206 PAGSAASVAASTTPA
+206 
-221 VSPAGSAATTPAA
+221 
-234 SAAGTVAAVADP
+234 ADP

-263 LVKLMD
+263 LVKLID

-293 GILSKTMIATIDS
+293 GILNKHMIATIDS

-324 KLQVAQQAQRKKS
+324 KLQIAQQAQRKKS

-347 QRNLPPTATT
+347 QRNLPPTVST

-371 GTEVPTPS
+371 GTEVPAPATTPS
-379 APAGA
+379 SPASA
-384 PAAAPAASGL
+384 AASVPSASASAAAPAASGL
-394 PAGTSA
+394 PAG
-400 GSAVASTTPAASAA
+400 VPAASA
-414 GTAADILPVG
+414 
-424 ADIPA
+424 
-429 PTAFDKLAAGASLA
+429 LAATTSTASA
-443 SLNNTQDQIE
+443 GGNSQEQIE
-453 EEMNMANGAPVVRI
+453 EEIGMSNGAPVVRI

-478 DVIKVKYQLLAQG
+478 DVVKLKYQLLAQG
-491 LESSTKI
+491 LENSTKI

-512 VKQADMIEVDV
+512 AKQADMIEVDV

-543 AAIRLIRENVQE
+543 ATIRLIRENVSE
-555 VDLPRLFAVVV
+555 LDLPRLFAVVV
-566 GVGDYKD
+566 GVGEYND

-649 DRFFFMPYG
+649 DRFFFVPYG
-658 GSTKRTYECFSAT
+658 GNTKRTYECFSAT
-671 DFKDAAERINS
+671 DFKDAAEKINS

-760 GLSTRTLDTYLYD
+760 GLSTRTLDAYLYD

-778 TEFKQTPVFMNPSG
+778 TDFKQTPVFMNPSG

>member
-1 MKKRVYVML
+1 MMNMNKRLCAIL
-10 LMTMMTVMA
+10 LMTAMTVMA
-19 VAQTAQELLSEAN
+19 VAQTAQELLNDAN

-40 ADALELYTQAANKG
+40 DAALELYTQAANKG
-54 LAEAQFQ
+54 LAEAQYQ

-83 KRAARQRHPKAEYG
+83 KRAARQRHAKAEYG

-132 KLAELYSKGVLV
+132 KLAELYQKGVLV
-144 EADSVEAKRWLDM
+144 EADSVEAKRWRDM
-157 SDGKDVALVPE
+157 SDGKDVTLVPE
-168 IERPTKII
+168 FERPTKII
-176 AKAPVSA
+176 AQAPTASSTSTAPATTAPVA
-183 APAASGLPAGSA
+183 APVN
-195 APSAALAASGL
+195 
-206 PAGSAASVAASTTPA
+206 SVATTPA
-221 VSPAGSAATTPAA
+221 VSAVATAI
-234 SAAGTVAAVADP
+234 ADP
-246 PIGYSATILPPA
+246 PVGYSATILPPS

-293 GILSKTMIATIDS
+293 GVLNKRMIATIDS

-316 RLEKLRQL
+316 RLERLRQL

-342 KESEI
+342 KDSEI
-347 QRNLPPTATT
+347 QRDLPPSAST

-371 GTEVPTPS
+371 DKVPAPVS
-379 APAGA
+379 APVAT
-384 PAAAPAASGL
+384 PTDDASD
-394 PAGTSA
+394 
-400 GSAVASTTPAASAA
+400 VASAITPAAS
-414 GTAADILPVG
+414 PV
-424 ADIPA
+424 
-429 PTAFDKLAAGASLA
+429 
-443 SLNNTQDQIE
+443 NTQDQIE
-453 EEMNMANGAPVVRI
+453 EEMSQTNGAPVVRI

-478 DVIKVKYQLLAQG
+478 DVVKLKYQLLAQG
-491 LESSTKI
+491 LESSTKV

-529 VMLFAQNEKGNSIP
+529 IMLFAQNEKGNSIP
-543 AAIRLIRENVQE
+543 ATIRLIRENVSE
-555 VDLPRLFAVVV
+555 ADLPRLFAVVV

-602 DVEVKL
+602 EVEVKL

-658 GSTKRTYECFSAT
+658 GNTKRTYECFSAT
-671 DFKDAAERINS
+671 DFKDAAEKINS

-751 GAARKEGDE
+751 GAARKDGDE
-760 GLSTRTLDTYLYD
+760 GLSTRSLDAYLYE
-773 AVRRT
+773 AVRKT
-778 TEFKQTPVFMNPSG
+778 TDYKQTPVFMNPSG

>member
-1 MKKRVYVML
+1 MMNMNKRLCAIL
-10 LMTMMTVMA
+10 LMTVMTVMA
-19 VAQTAQELLSEAN
+19 VAQTAQELLIDAN

-40 ADALELYTQAANKG
+40 DAALELYTQAANKG
-54 LAEAQFQ
+54 LAEAQYQ

-83 KRAARQRHPKAEYG
+83 KRAARQRHAKAEYG

-132 KLAELYSKGVLV
+132 KLAELYQKGVLV
-144 EADSVEAKRWLDM
+144 EADSVEAKRWRDM
-157 SDGKDVALVPE
+157 SDGKDVTLVPE
-168 IERPTKII
+168 FERPTKII
-176 AKAPVSA
+176 AQAPTASSTSTAPATTAPVA
-183 APAASGLPAGSA
+183 APVN
-195 APSAALAASGL
+195 
-206 PAGSAASVAASTTPA
+206 SVATTPA
-221 VSPAGSAATTPAA
+221 VSAVATAI
-234 SAAGTVAAVADP
+234 ADP
-246 PIGYSATILPPA
+246 PVGYSATILPPS

-293 GILSKTMIATIDS
+293 GVLNKRMIATIDS

-316 RLEKLRQL
+316 RLERLRQL

-342 KESEI
+342 KDSEI
-347 QRNLPPTATT
+347 QRDLPPSAST

-371 GTEVPTPS
+371 DKVPAPVS
-379 APAGA
+379 APVAT
-384 PAAAPAASGL
+384 PTDDASD
-394 PAGTSA
+394 
-400 GSAVASTTPAASAA
+400 VASVVTPAAS
-414 GTAADILPVG
+414 PV
-424 ADIPA
+424 
-429 PTAFDKLAAGASLA
+429 
-443 SLNNTQDQIE
+443 NNTQDQIE
-453 EEMNMANGAPVVRI
+453 EEMSQTNGAPVVRI

-478 DVIKVKYQLLAQG
+478 DVVKLKYQLLAQG
-491 LESSTKI
+491 LESSTKV

-529 VMLFAQNEKGNSIP
+529 IMLFAQNEKGNSIP
-543 AAIRLIRENVQE
+543 ATIRLIRENVSE
-555 VDLPRLFAVVV
+555 ADLPRLFAVVV

-602 DVEVKL
+602 EVEVKL

-658 GSTKRTYECFSAT
+658 GNTKRTYECFSAT
-671 DFKDAAERINS
+671 DFKDAAEKINS

-751 GAARKEGDE
+751 GAARKDGDE
-760 GLSTRTLDTYLYD
+760 GLSTRSLDAYLYE
-773 AVRRT
+773 AVRKT
-778 TEFKQTPVFMNPSG
+778 TDYKQTPVFMNPSG

>member
-1 MKKRVYVML
+1 MMNMNKRLCAIL
-10 LMTMMTVMA
+10 LMTAMSVMA
-19 VAQTAQELLSEAN
+19 VAQTAQELLNDAN

-40 ADALELYTQAANKG
+40 DAALELYTQAANKG
-54 LAEAQFQ
+54 LAEAQYQ

-83 KRAARQRHPKAEYG
+83 KRAARQRHAKAEYG

-132 KLAELYSKGVLV
+132 KLAELYQKGVLV
-144 EADSVEAKRWLDM
+144 EADSVEAKRWRDM
-157 SDGKDVALVPE
+157 SDGKDVTLVPE
-168 IERPTKII
+168 FERPTKII
-176 AKAPVSA
+176 AQAPTASSTSTAPATTAPVA
-183 APAASGLPAGSA
+183 APVN
-195 APSAALAASGL
+195 
-206 PAGSAASVAASTTPA
+206 SVATTPA
-221 VSPAGSAATTPAA
+221 VSAVATAI
-234 SAAGTVAAVADP
+234 ADP
-246 PIGYSATILPPA
+246 PVGYSATILPPS

-293 GILSKTMIATIDS
+293 GVLNKRMIATIDS

-316 RLEKLRQL
+316 RLERLRQL

-342 KESEI
+342 KDSEI
-347 QRNLPPTATT
+347 QRDLPPSAST

-371 GTEVPTPS
+371 DKVPAPVS
-379 APAGA
+379 APVAT
-384 PAAAPAASGL
+384 PTDDASDV
-394 PAGTSA
+394 A
-400 GSAVASTTPAASAA
+400 SAVTPAAS
-414 GTAADILPVG
+414 PV
-424 ADIPA
+424 
-429 PTAFDKLAAGASLA
+429 
-443 SLNNTQDQIE
+443 NNTQDQIE
-453 EEMNMANGAPVVRI
+453 EEMSQTNGAPVVRI

-478 DVIKVKYQLLAQG
+478 DVVKLKYQLLAQG
-491 LESSTKI
+491 LESSTKV

-529 VMLFAQNEKGNSIP
+529 IMLFAQNEKGNSIP
-543 AAIRLIRENVQE
+543 ATIRLIRENVSE
-555 VDLPRLFAVVV
+555 ADLPRLFAVVV

-602 DVEVKL
+602 EVEVKL

-658 GSTKRTYECFSAT
+658 GNTKRTYECFSAT
-671 DFKDAAERINS
+671 DFKDAAEKINS

-751 GAARKEGDE
+751 GAARKDGDE
-760 GLSTRTLDTYLYD
+760 GLSTRSLDAYLYE
-773 AVRRT
+773 AVRKT
-778 TEFKQTPVFMNPSG
+778 TDYKQTPVFMNPSG

>member
-1 MKKRVYVML
+1 MMSMNKRLCAIL
-10 LMTMMTVMA
+10 LMTAMTVMA
-19 VAQTAQELLSEAN
+19 VAQTAQELLNDAN

-40 ADALELYTQAANKG
+40 DAALELYTQAANKG
-54 LAEAQFQ
+54 LAEAQYQ

-83 KRAARQRHPKAEYG
+83 KRAARQRHAKAEYG

-132 KLAELYSKGVLV
+132 KLAELYQKGVLV
-144 EADSVEAKRWLDM
+144 EADSVEAKRWRDM
-157 SDGKDVALVPE
+157 SDGKDVTLVPE
-168 IERPTKII
+168 FERPTKII
-176 AKAPVSA
+176 AQAPTASSTSTAPATTAPVA
-183 APAASGLPAGSA
+183 DPVN
-195 APSAALAASGL
+195 
-206 PAGSAASVAASTTPA
+206 SVATTPA
-221 VSPAGSAATTPAA
+221 VSAVATAI
-234 SAAGTVAAVADP
+234 ADP
-246 PIGYSATILPPA
+246 PVGYSATILPPS

-293 GILSKTMIATIDS
+293 GVLNKRMIATIDS

-316 RLEKLRQL
+316 RLERLRQL

-342 KESEI
+342 KDSEI
-347 QRNLPPTATT
+347 QRDLPPSAST

-371 GTEVPTPS
+371 DKVPAPVS
-379 APAGA
+379 APVAT
-384 PAAAPAASGL
+384 PTDDASDV
-394 PAGTSA
+394 A
-400 GSAVASTTPAASAA
+400 SAVTPAAS
-414 GTAADILPVG
+414 PV
-424 ADIPA
+424 
-429 PTAFDKLAAGASLA
+429 
-443 SLNNTQDQIE
+443 NNTQDQIE
-453 EEMNMANGAPVVRI
+453 EEMSQTNGAPVVRI

-478 DVIKVKYQLLAQG
+478 DVVKLKYQLLAQG
-491 LESSTKI
+491 LESSTKV

-529 VMLFAQNEKGNSIP
+529 IMLFAQNEKGNSIP
-543 AAIRLIRENVQE
+543 ATIRLIRENVSE
-555 VDLPRLFAVVV
+555 ADLPRLFAVVV

-602 DVEVKL
+602 EVEVKL

-658 GSTKRTYECFSAT
+658 GNTKRTYECFSAT
-671 DFKDAAERINS
+671 DFKDAAEKINS

-751 GAARKEGDE
+751 GAARKDGDE
-760 GLSTRTLDTYLYD
+760 GLSTRSLDAYLYE
-773 AVRRT
+773 AVRKT
-778 TEFKQTPVFMNPSG
+778 TDYKQTPVFMNPSG

>member
-1 MKKRVYVML
+1 MKEMMNMNKRLCAIL
-10 LMTMMTVMA
+10 LMTAMTVMA
-19 VAQTAQELLSEAN
+19 VAQTAQELLNDAN

-40 ADALELYTQAANKG
+40 DAALELYTQAANKG
-54 LAEAQFQ
+54 LAEAQYQ

-83 KRAARQRHPKAEYG
+83 KRAARQRHAKAEYG

-132 KLAELYSKGVLV
+132 KLAELYQKGVLV
-144 EADSVEAKRWLDM
+144 EADSVEAKRWRDM
-157 SDGKDVALVPE
+157 SDGKDVTLVPE
-168 IERPTKII
+168 FERPTKII
-176 AKAPVSA
+176 AQAPTASSTSTAPATTAPVA
-183 APAASGLPAGSA
+183 APVN
-195 APSAALAASGL
+195 
-206 PAGSAASVAASTTPA
+206 SVATTPA
-221 VSPAGSAATTPAA
+221 VSAVATAI
-234 SAAGTVAAVADP
+234 ADP
-246 PIGYSATILPPA
+246 PVGYSATILPPS

-293 GILSKTMIATIDS
+293 GVLNKRMIATIDS

-316 RLEKLRQL
+316 RLERLRQL

-342 KESEI
+342 KDSEI
-347 QRNLPPTATT
+347 QRDLPPSAST

-371 GTEVPTPS
+371 DKVPAPVS
-379 APAGA
+379 APVAT
-384 PAAAPAASGL
+384 PTDDASD
-394 PAGTSA
+394 
-400 GSAVASTTPAASAA
+400 VASAITPAAS
-414 GTAADILPVG
+414 PV
-424 ADIPA
+424 
-429 PTAFDKLAAGASLA
+429 
-443 SLNNTQDQIE
+443 NNTQDQIE
-453 EEMNMANGAPVVRI
+453 EEMSQTNGAPVVRI

-478 DVIKVKYQLLAQG
+478 DVVKLKYQLLAQG
-491 LESSTKI
+491 LESSTKV

-529 VMLFAQNEKGNSIP
+529 IMLFAQNEKGNSIP
-543 AAIRLIRENVQE
+543 ATIRLIRENVSE
-555 VDLPRLFAVVV
+555 ADLPRLFAVVV

-602 DVEVKL
+602 EVEVKL

-658 GSTKRTYECFSAT
+658 GNTKRTYECFSAT
-671 DFKDAAERINS
+671 DFKDAAEKINS

-751 GAARKEGDE
+751 GAARKDGDE
-760 GLSTRTLDTYLYD
+760 GLSTRSLDAYLYE
-773 AVRRT
+773 AVRKT
-778 TEFKQTPVFMNPSG
+778 TDYKQTPVFMNPSG

>member
-1 MKKRVYVML
+1 MKKRVYSLL
-10 LMTMMTVMA
+10 LMTLMTVVA
-19 VAQTAQELLSEAN
+19 VAQTAQELLNEAN
-32 AKYEAGQM
+32 AKYEAGEMQ
-40 ADALELYTQAANKG
+40 AALDLYVQAANKG
-54 LAEAQFQ
+54 LAEAQF
-61 LGKMYYLGE
+61 LAGKMFYLGE
-70 SGSKD
+70 NGSKD

-83 KRAARQRHPKAEYG
+83 KRAARQRHAKAEYG

-144 EADSVEAKRWLDM
+144 EADSVEAKRWRDM

-176 AKAPVSA
+176 ANVPAASA
-183 APAASGLPAGSA
+183 SAASGLPAGVPASASSA
-195 APSAALAASGL
+195 ASAANGLPVGVPASASSAASATSGL
-206 PAGSAASVAASTTPA
+206 PAGVPAS
-221 VSPAGSAATTPAA
+221 
-234 SAAGTVAAVADP
+234 ADP

-263 LVKLMD
+263 LVKLID

-293 GILSKTMIATIDS
+293 GILNKHMIATIDS

-324 KLQVAQQAQRKKS
+324 KLQIAQQAQRKKS

-347 QRNLPPTATT
+347 QRNLPPTVST

-371 GTEVPTPS
+371 GTEVP
-379 APAGA
+379 AP
-384 PAAAPAASGL
+384 APAASGL
-394 PAGTSA
+394 PAG
-400 GSAVASTTPAASAA
+400 VPAASA
-414 GTAADILPVG
+414 
-424 ADIPA
+424 
-429 PTAFDKLAAGASLA
+429 LAATTSTASA
-443 SLNNTQDQIE
+443 GGNSQEQIE
-453 EEMNMANGAPVVRI
+453 EEIGMSNGAPVVRI

-478 DVIKVKYQLLAQG
+478 DVVKLKYQLLAQG
-491 LESSTKI
+491 LENSTKI

-512 VKQADMIEVDV
+512 AKQADMIEVDV

-543 AAIRLIRENVQE
+543 ATIRLIRENVSE
-555 VDLPRLFAVVV
+555 LDLPRLFAVVV
-566 GVGDYKD
+566 GVGEYND

-649 DRFFFMPYG
+649 DRFFFVPYG
-658 GSTKRTYECFSAT
+658 GNTKRTYECFSAT
-671 DFKDAAERINS
+671 DFKDAAEKINS

-760 GLSTRTLDTYLYD
+760 GLSTRTLDAYLYD

-778 TEFKQTPVFMNPSG
+778 TDFKQTPVFMNPSG

>member
-1 MKKRVYVML
+1 MNMKQRLYVML
-10 LMTMMTVMA
+10 LMTIMMVTA
-19 VAQTAQELLSEAN
+19 VAQTPQEQLNEAN
-32 AKYEAGQM
+32 AKYQTGQFEE
-40 ADALELYTQAANKG
+40 ALELYTKAASKG
-54 LAEAQFQ
+54 LADAQFQ

-70 SGSKD
+70 GTSKD

-83 KRAARQRHPKAEYG
+83 KRAARQRHAKAEYG
-97 LATCYMNGDGLP
+97 LATCYMNGDGVP

-120 ASALRG
+120 ASAIRG
-126 YVPAQR
+126 YVPAQQ
-132 KLAELYSKGVLV
+132 KLADLYQKGVLV
-144 EADSVEAKRWLDM
+144 EADSVEAKRWRDM
-157 SDGKDVALVPE
+157 SNGKDVGLAPE

-176 AKAPVSA
+176 AQAP
-183 APAASGLPAGSA
+183 
-195 APSAALAASGL
+195 
-206 PAGSAASVAASTTPA
+206 
-221 VSPAGSAATTPAA
+221 AATTPAA
-234 SAAGTVAAVADP
+234 SPAGSSATTPAASPSGSAATTAAASAAGIPVEDP
-246 PIGYSATILPPA
+246 PIGYSATILPPS

-269 LVKLSRTEQLDSLN
+269 LVKLSRQEKLDSLN
-283 QALMDSLTTT
+283 QALMDSLKTN
-293 GILSKTMIATIDS
+293 GILDKRMIATIDS

-316 RLEKLRQL
+316 RLERLRQL
-324 KLQVAQQAQRKKS
+324 KLQIAQQAQRKKS

-347 QRNLPPTATT
+347 QRNLPPTVST
-357 HWDVPLEALTLKQD
+357 HWDVPLEALTLKDD
-371 GTEVPTPS
+371 GSTP
-379 APAGA
+379 PPP
-384 PAAAPAASGL
+384 PAAPPAEVAPPAEAAATDLAAAATPAAS
-394 PAGTSA
+394 PAGIATTPVASAA
-400 GSAVASTTPAASAA
+400 GSPAASPATTPAASAA
-414 GTAADILPVG
+414 GT
-424 ADIPA
+424 PA
-429 PTAFDKLAAGASLA
+429 SEDLSA
-443 SLNNTQDQIE
+443 
-453 EEMNMANGAPVVRI
+453 ANGAPVVRI

-478 DVIKVKYQLLAQG
+478 DVIKLKYQLLAQG
-491 LESSTKI
+491 LEKSTKI

-529 VMLFAQNEKGNSIP
+529 IMLFAQNEKGNSIP
-543 AAIRLIRENVQE
+543 AAIRLIRENVAQ

-566 GVGDYKD
+566 GVGEYND
-573 EKLLPLKMTVKDAND
+573 EKLLPLKMTVKDATD
-588 FANVLRSKK
+588 FSNVLRTKK
-597 GHPFT
+597 GHPFS

-608 LCDQEATRGD
+608 LLDQEATRGD

-658 GSTKRTYECFSAT
+658 GNTKRTYECFSAT
-671 DFKDAAERINS
+671 DFKDAAEKINS

-751 GAARKEGDE
+751 GAARRDGDE
-760 GLSTRTLDTYLYD
+760 GLSTRALDAYLYD
-773 AVRRT
+773 AVRKT
-778 TEFKQTPVFMNPSG
+778 TDYKQTPVFMNPSG

-799 TYEK
+799 TYDK

>member
-1 MKKRVYVML
+1 MKEIMNMNKRLCAIL
-10 LMTMMTVMA
+10 LMTAMTVMA
-19 VAQTAQELLSEAN
+19 VAQTAQELLNDAN

-40 ADALELYTQAANKG
+40 DAALELYTQAANKG
-54 LAEAQFQ
+54 LAEAQYQ

-83 KRAARQRHPKAEYG
+83 KRAARQRHAKAEYG

-132 KLAELYSKGVLV
+132 KLAELYQKGVLV
-144 EADSVEAKRWLDM
+144 EADSVEAKRWRDM
-157 SDGKDVALVPE
+157 SDGKDVTLVPE
-168 IERPTKII
+168 FERPTKII
-176 AKAPVSA
+176 AQAPTASSTSTAPATTAPVA
-183 APAASGLPAGSA
+183 APVN
-195 APSAALAASGL
+195 
-206 PAGSAASVAASTTPA
+206 SVATTPA
-221 VSPAGSAATTPAA
+221 VSAVATAI
-234 SAAGTVAAVADP
+234 ADP
-246 PIGYSATILPPA
+246 PVGYSATILPPS

-293 GILSKTMIATIDS
+293 GVLNKRMIATIDS

-342 KESEI
+342 KDSEI
-347 QRNLPPTATT
+347 QRDLPPSAST

-371 GTEVPTPS
+371 DKVPAPVS
-379 APAGA
+379 APVAT
-384 PAAAPAASGL
+384 PTDDASD
-394 PAGTSA
+394 
-400 GSAVASTTPAASAA
+400 VASVVTPAAS
-414 GTAADILPVG
+414 PV
-424 ADIPA
+424 
-429 PTAFDKLAAGASLA
+429 
-443 SLNNTQDQIE
+443 NNTQDQIE
-453 EEMNMANGAPVVRI
+453 EEMSQTNGAPVVRI

-478 DVIKVKYQLLAQG
+478 DVVKLKYQLLAQG
-491 LESSTKI
+491 LESSTKV

-529 VMLFAQNEKGNSIP
+529 IMLFAQNEKGNSIP
-543 AAIRLIRENVQE
+543 ATIRLIRENVSE
-555 VDLPRLFAVVV
+555 ADLPRLFAVVV

-602 DVEVKL
+602 EVEVKL

-658 GSTKRTYECFSAT
+658 GNTKRTYECFSAT
-671 DFKDAAERINS
+671 DFKDAAEKINS

-751 GAARKEGDE
+751 GAARKDGDE
-760 GLSTRTLDTYLYD
+760 GLSTRSLDAYLYE
-773 AVRRT
+773 AVRKT
-778 TEFKQTPVFMNPSG
+778 TDYKQTPVFMNPSG

>member
-1 MKKRVYVML
+1 MMNMNKRLCAIL
-10 LMTMMTVMA
+10 LMTAMTVMA
-19 VAQTAQELLSEAN
+19 VAQTAQELLNDAN

-40 ADALELYTQAANKG
+40 DAALELYTQAANKG
-54 LAEAQFQ
+54 LAEAQYQ

-83 KRAARQRHPKAEYG
+83 KRAARQRHAKAEYG

-132 KLAELYSKGVLV
+132 KLAELYQKGVLV
-144 EADSVEAKRWLDM
+144 EADSVEAKRWRDM
-157 SDGKDVALVPE
+157 SDGKDVTLVPE
-168 IERPTKII
+168 FERPTKII
-176 AKAPVSA
+176 AQAPTASSTSTAPATTAPVA
-183 APAASGLPAGSA
+183 DPVN
-195 APSAALAASGL
+195 
-206 PAGSAASVAASTTPA
+206 SVATTPA
-221 VSPAGSAATTPAA
+221 VSAVATAI
-234 SAAGTVAAVADP
+234 ADP
-246 PIGYSATILPPA
+246 PVGYSATILPPS

-293 GILSKTMIATIDS
+293 GVLNKRMIATIDS

-316 RLEKLRQL
+316 RLERLRQL

-342 KESEI
+342 KDSEI
-347 QRNLPPTATT
+347 QRDLPPSAST

-371 GTEVPTPS
+371 DKVPAPVS
-379 APAGA
+379 APVAT
-384 PAAAPAASGL
+384 PTDDASDV
-394 PAGTSA
+394 A
-400 GSAVASTTPAASAA
+400 SAVTPAAS
-414 GTAADILPVG
+414 PV
-424 ADIPA
+424 
-429 PTAFDKLAAGASLA
+429 
-443 SLNNTQDQIE
+443 NNTQDQIE
-453 EEMNMANGAPVVRI
+453 EEMSQTNGAPVVRI

-478 DVIKVKYQLLAQG
+478 DVVKLKYQLLAQG
-491 LESSTKI
+491 LESSTKV

-529 VMLFAQNEKGNSIP
+529 IMLFAQNEKGNSIP
-543 AAIRLIRENVQE
+543 ATIRLIRENVSE
-555 VDLPRLFAVVV
+555 ADLPRLFAVVV

-602 DVEVKL
+602 EVEVKL

-658 GSTKRTYECFSAT
+658 GNTKRTYECFSAT
-671 DFKDAAERINS
+671 DFKDAAEKINS

-751 GAARKEGDE
+751 GAARKDGDE
-760 GLSTRTLDTYLYD
+760 GLSTRSLDAYLYE
-773 AVRRT
+773 AVRKT
-778 TEFKQTPVFMNPSG
+778 TDYKQTPVFMNPSG

>member
-1 MKKRVYVML
+1 MMNMNKRLCAIL
-10 LMTMMTVMA
+10 LMTAMTVMA
-19 VAQTAQELLSEAN
+19 VAQTAQELLNDAN

-40 ADALELYTQAANKG
+40 DAALELYTQAANKG
-54 LAEAQFQ
+54 LAEAQYQ

-83 KRAARQRHPKAEYG
+83 KRAARQRHAKAEYG

-132 KLAELYSKGVLV
+132 KLAELYQKGVLV
-144 EADSVEAKRWLDM
+144 EADSVEAKRWRDM
-157 SDGKDVALVPE
+157 SDGKDVTLVPE
-168 IERPTKII
+168 FERPTKII
-176 AKAPVSA
+176 AQAPTASSTSTAPATTAPVA
-183 APAASGLPAGSA
+183 DPVN
-195 APSAALAASGL
+195 
-206 PAGSAASVAASTTPA
+206 SVATTPA
-221 VSPAGSAATTPAA
+221 VSAVATAI
-234 SAAGTVAAVADP
+234 ADP
-246 PIGYSATILPPA
+246 PVGYSATILPPS

-293 GILSKTMIATIDS
+293 GVLNKRMIATIDS

-316 RLEKLRQL
+316 RLERLRQL

-342 KESEI
+342 KDSEI
-347 QRNLPPTATT
+347 QRDLPPSAST

-371 GTEVPTPS
+371 DKVPAPVS
-379 APAGA
+379 APVAT
-384 PAAAPAASGL
+384 PTDDASD
-394 PAGTSA
+394 
-400 GSAVASTTPAASAA
+400 VASAITPAAS
-414 GTAADILPVG
+414 PV
-424 ADIPA
+424 
-429 PTAFDKLAAGASLA
+429 
-443 SLNNTQDQIE
+443 NNTQDQIE
-453 EEMNMANGAPVVRI
+453 EEMSQTNGAPVVRI

-478 DVIKVKYQLLAQG
+478 DVVKLKYQLLAQG
-491 LESSTKI
+491 LESSTKV

-529 VMLFAQNEKGNSIP
+529 IMLFAQNEKGNSIP
-543 AAIRLIRENVQE
+543 ATIRLIRENVSE
-555 VDLPRLFAVVV
+555 ADLPRLFAVVV

-602 DVEVKL
+602 EVEVKL

-658 GSTKRTYECFSAT
+658 GNTKRTYECFSAT
-671 DFKDAAERINS
+671 DFKDAAEKINS

-751 GAARKEGDE
+751 GAARKDGDE
-760 GLSTRTLDTYLYD
+760 GLSTRSLDAYLYE
-773 AVRRT
+773 AVRKT
-778 TEFKQTPVFMNPSG
+778 TDYKQTPVFMNPSG

>member
-1 MKKRVYVML
+1 MKEMMNMNKRLCAIL
-10 LMTMMTVMA
+10 LMTVMTVMA
-19 VAQTAQELLSEAN
+19 VAQTAQELLNDAN

-40 ADALELYTQAANKG
+40 DAALELYTQAANKG
-54 LAEAQFQ
+54 LAEAQYQ

-83 KRAARQRHPKAEYG
+83 KRAARQRHAKAEYG

-132 KLAELYSKGVLV
+132 KLAELYQKGVLV
-144 EADSVEAKRWLDM
+144 EADSVEAKRWRDM
-157 SDGKDVALVPE
+157 SDGKDVTLVPE
-168 IERPTKII
+168 FERPTKII
-176 AKAPVSA
+176 AQAPTASSTSTAPATTAPVA
-183 APAASGLPAGSA
+183 DPVN
-195 APSAALAASGL
+195 
-206 PAGSAASVAASTTPA
+206 SVATTPA
-221 VSPAGSAATTPAA
+221 VSAVATAI
-234 SAAGTVAAVADP
+234 ADP
-246 PIGYSATILPPA
+246 PVGYSATILPPS

-293 GILSKTMIATIDS
+293 GVLNKRMIATIDS

-316 RLEKLRQL
+316 RLERLRQL

-342 KESEI
+342 KDSEI
-347 QRNLPPTATT
+347 QRDLPPSAST

-371 GTEVPTPS
+371 DKVPAPVS
-379 APAGA
+379 APVATPTDDA
-384 PAAAPAASGL
+384 SDVASAVTSAAS
-394 PAGTSA
+394 
-400 GSAVASTTPAASAA
+400 
-414 GTAADILPVG
+414 PV
-424 ADIPA
+424 
-429 PTAFDKLAAGASLA
+429 
-443 SLNNTQDQIE
+443 NNTQDQIE
-453 EEMNMANGAPVVRI
+453 EEMSQTNGAPVVRI

-478 DVIKVKYQLLAQG
+478 DVVKLKYQLLAQG
-491 LESSTKI
+491 LESSTKV

-529 VMLFAQNEKGNSIP
+529 IMLFAQNEKGNSIP
-543 AAIRLIRENVQE
+543 ATIRLIRENVSE
-555 VDLPRLFAVVV
+555 ADLPRLFAVVV

-602 DVEVKL
+602 EVEVKL

-658 GSTKRTYECFSAT
+658 GNTKRTYECFSAT
-671 DFKDAAERINS
+671 DFKDAAEKINS

-751 GAARKEGDE
+751 GAARKDGDE
-760 GLSTRTLDTYLYD
+760 GLSTRSLDAYLYE
-773 AVRRT
+773 AVRKT
-778 TEFKQTPVFMNPSG
+778 TDYKQTPVFMNPSG

>member
-1 MKKRVYVML
+1 MIMRKRVYVML
-10 LMTMMTVMA
+10 LMTLVTVMA
-19 VAQTAQELLSEAN
+19 VAQTAQDLLNEAN

-40 ADALELYTQAANKG
+40 DAALELYTQAANKG

-70 SGSKD
+70 GGAKD

-83 KRAARQRHPKAEYG
+83 KRAVRQRHAKAEYG
-97 LATCYMNGDGLP
+97 LATCYMNGDGVP
-109 VNYDQALMYMK
+109 VNYDQALMYMR

-144 EADSVEAKRWLDM
+144 EADSVEAKRWRDM

-176 AKAPVSA
+176 AKAPVA
-183 APAASGLPAGSA
+183 DPA
-195 APSAALAASGL
+195 
-206 PAGSAASVAASTTPA
+206 
-221 VSPAGSAATTPAA
+221 AA
-234 SAAGTVAAVADP
+234 SAAIAASAPKTPASVPATPVAPAAAAPVADP

-263 LVKLMD
+263 LVKLID

-283 QALMDSLTTT
+283 QALIDSLTTT
-293 GILSKTMIATIDS
+293 GILNKTMIATIDS

-347 QRNLPPTATT
+347 QRNVAPTVST
-357 HWDVPLEALTLKQD
+357 HWDVPLEALVLKQD
-371 GTEVPTPS
+371 GTEIPTPPTNTE
-379 APAGA
+379 A
-384 PAAAPAASGL
+384 
-394 PAGTSA
+394 
-400 GSAVASTTPAASAA
+400 TPAATPDASAS
-414 GTAADILPVG
+414 PVTS
-424 ADIPA
+424 D
-429 PTAFDKLAAGASLA
+429 LA
-443 SLNNTQDQIE
+443 SSSAGNTQEQIE
-453 EEMNMANGAPVVRI
+453 EEMSQANGAPVVRI

-491 LESSTKI
+491 LENSTKI

-543 AAIRLIRENVQE
+543 AAIRLIRENITE
-555 VDLPRLFAVVV
+555 LDLPRLIAVVV

-573 EKLLPLKMTVKDAND
+573 EKLLPLKMTVKDATD

-671 DFKDAAERINS
+671 DFKDAAEKINS

-751 GAARKEGDE
+751 GAARKDGDE
-760 GLSTRTLDTYLYD
+760 GLSTRTLDAYLYD

-778 TEFKQTPVFMNPSG
+778 TDFKQTPVFMNPSG